1 MLLKSLELQG
11 FKSFPDKTKI
21 EFGKG
26 LTAVVGPNGSGKSN
40 LSDAMRWVMGEQSTK
55 TLRGSKMED
64 VIFTGTQQRKSQGFA
79 QVSLTIDNSDRSL
92 AVDSDEVII
101 TRRLNR
107 SGDSEYKIN
116 HTAVRLKDINE
127 LLMDTGLGRDG
138 YALVGQGRIAE
149 IVQSKSDQRREIFEE
164 AAGISKFRYR
174 KNEAVHKLEASEENL
189 LRLQDILSELQQRV
203 EPLKKQSEKA
213 KAFLQLSGEK
223 RQLEVALWNLS
234 LDQFAQKL
242 KEQDDRI
249 LACQVEHEDLQQNS
263 QALEEKINQ
272 SYEQMQHC
280 LSRAEDCRREK
291 EDLEQQNSALLSE
304 EAVGKNNLEHF
315 DQEAA
320 RLTGQLEDFR
330 QNHLQTG
337 RLLQERQKQ
346 MDSLKGALEETRSK
360 LDAARQK
367 LAQLAEQDE
376 GADQQSA
383 RLSARINELLLLENE
398 DKLTV
403 LQLTG
408 QTEEDANTYE
418 NNQLMLSQ
426 MKENAQGTRREL
438 DQAEELAKLLVQRM
452 DTLENQKAG
461 YRFKLE
467 GRQKKLEQQQAM
479 AEELLGQAGQMNQK
493 AKLLRDLEEN
503 LEGFAQSVKAVMKQA
518 RIGRLSGIHG
528 TVARLLEVPEEYAL
542 AIETALGGSMQN
554 IVVADETAA
563 KSAIRFLKQQN
574 AGRATFLP
582 LTSVKGRELS
592 GFDLEEQEGY
602 IDLASHLVK
611 TKPQYQ
617 GIVDSLLGRIVVAE
631 DLDAAALMG
640 KRFGYRFKI
649 VTLDGQ
655 VVNAGGSFSGGS
667 KSRSA
672 GLLSRAGEIAQL
684 TRQAEALTQ
693 KAREQ
698 SQNSKKLEQEVNTL
712 KAQLSALDSE
722 QITVKED
729 QIRCEG
735 EQKRLEALQAEY
747 SRRVEE
753 MEQELEGFLE
763 KLQEKNQK
771 IAALRRRQDETQREL
786 EQSQKTL
793 ESLRGRGDL
802 LRKQRQEV
810 NDSIQQLQLEQLA
823 QQKDVDSLSETI
835 EQLLGQSRES
845 EQLQAQL
852 TQQIQQ
858 VRRQQ
863 AQQHKEIESCA
874 QKREENRLLQEKL
887 EEQVKIILQQ
897 RTQLEQQATKLR
909 EEERSLSR
917 SREEVSRRL
926 AQLEERRQT
935 LQKEYDEVIR
945 KLWDEYELTRSQARQ
960 EAEDL
965 EDPAKARTRLAAVK
979 GEIRSLGSVNLS
991 AIEEYQ
997 EVSQRY
1003 EFMSAQLKDVEQSR
1017 KELEDLIGQLT
1028 RKMEELFSQSFE
1040 EINRHFQKIFV
1051 DLFGG
1056 GHGELKLTDPED
1068 LLGSGIEIIVQ
1079 PPGKVIRHLSALSG
1093 GEQSFVAI
1101 AIYFAIL
1108 KVRPAPFCILDEIE
1122 AALDDVN
1129 VTRYAEYLRL
1139 MSDKTQFIAITH
1151 RRGTMEEADVLYG
1164 VTMQEKGVSKLLKL
1178 DVSEVAGQSET
1189 AS

>member
-107 SGDSEYKIN
+107 NGDSEYKIN
-116 HTAVRLKDINE
+116 HASVRLKDINE

-149 IVQSKSDQRREIFEE
+149 IIQSKSDQRREIFEE

-189 LRLQDILSELQQRV
+189 LRLQDILSELEQRV

-213 KAFLQLSGEK
+213 KAFLQLSQEK

-234 LDQFAQKL
+234 LDQTSQKL
-242 KEQDDRI
+242 KEQEDKI
-249 LACQVEHEDLQQNS
+249 LACQVEHEDLQQSS

-272 SYEQMQHC
+272 SYEEMQRC
-280 LSRAEDCRREK
+280 LSRAEDCRQEK
-291 EDLEQQNSALLSE
+291 EELEQQNSALLSQ

-315 DQEAA
+315 DQETA
-320 RLTGQLEDFR
+320 RLSQQLEDFKR
-330 QNHLQTG
+330 NQQQTG
-337 RLLQERQKQ
+337 RLLQERQRQ
-346 MDSLKGALEETRSK
+346 RESLEAALEETNAK
-360 LDAARQK
+360 LEAARG
-367 LAQLAEQDE
+367 QLAELAKQDQ

-383 RLSARINELLLLENE
+383 QLSKRINELLLLENE

-403 LQLTG
+403 IQLTG
-408 QTEEDANTYE
+408 QTEEDANSYQ
-418 NNQLMLSQ
+418 NNQIMLSQ
-426 MKENAQGTRREL
+426 MKDNAQGTQREL
-438 DQAEELAKLLVQRM
+438 KQAQELAQLLTQRM
-452 DTLENQKAG
+452 ETLENQKAG

-467 GRQKKLEQQQAM
+467 GRQKKLEQEQAQ
-479 AEELLGQAGQMNQK
+479 AEELRTQAGQLRQK
-493 AKLLRDLEEN
+493 AKLLRDLEDN
-503 LEGFAQSVKAVMKQA
+503 LEGFAYSVKAVMKQSKN
-518 RIGRLSGIHG
+518 GRLEGIHG
-528 TVARLLEVPEEYAL
+528 TVARLLQVPEEYAL
-542 AIETALGGSMQN
+542 AIETALGGSMQH
-554 IVVADETAA
+554 IVVENENAA

-582 LTSVKGRELS
+582 LTSVKGRELT
-592 GFDLEEQEGY
+592 GYDLTEQEGY
-602 IDLASHLVK
+602 VDLASHLVK
-611 TKPQYQ
+611 ADAQYQ

-631 DLDAAALMG
+631 DLDCAAAMG
-640 KRFGYRFKI
+640 RQFGYRFKI

-672 GLLSRAGEIAQL
+672 GLLSRAGEITQL
-684 TRQAEALTQ
+684 QQQAEALAQ
-693 KAREQ
+693 RSQQQ
-698 SQNSKKLEQEVNTL
+698 SQDTKKLEQEVNTL
-712 KAQLSALDSE
+712 KAQLGALESE

-729 QIRCEG
+729 RIRCEG
-735 EQKRLEALQAEY
+735 EQKRLEALEAEY
-747 SRRVEE
+747 SRRVQE
-753 MEQELEGFLE
+753 MEQELEGFLQR
-763 KLQEKNQK
+763 LQEKNQK
-771 IAALRRRQDETQREL
+771 IANLRRRQGETQREL
-786 EQSQKTL
+786 EQAQQTL
-793 ESLRGRGDL
+793 QSLRGQGDL
-802 LRKQRQEV
+802 LRKQREEV
-810 NDSIQQLQLEQLA
+810 NASIQQLQLSQLA
-823 QQKDVDSLSETI
+823 QQKDVDSLLETM
-835 EQLLGQSRES
+835 EQLMGQSRES
-845 EQLQAQL
+845 EQLQQQL
-852 TQQIQQ
+852 ARQIQQLGQQRTQQQQQIQQ
-858 VRRQQ
+858 
-863 AQQHKEIESCA
+863 CA
-874 QKREENRLLQEKL
+874 KQRETNRLTQQKL
-887 EEQVKIILQQ
+887 EEQVQRILQQ
-897 RTQLEQQATKLR
+897 RTQLEQAATGLR
-909 EEERSLSR
+909 EEEKQYSR
-917 SREEVSRRL
+917 RREEVSRRL
-926 AQLEERRQT
+926 AQLEERRDT

-945 KLWDEYELTRSQARQ
+945 KLWEEYELTRSQARQ
-960 EAEDL
+960 EAQQPD
-965 EDPAKARTRLAAVK
+965 DPAKAKTRLAAVK

-991 AIEEYQ
+991 AIEEYE

-1003 EFMSAQLKDVEQSR
+1003 EFMSRQLADVEQSR
-1017 KELEDLIGQLT
+1017 KELEDLIKQLT
-1028 RKMEELFSQSFE
+1028 RKMEELFAQSFE
-1040 EINRHFQKIFV
+1040 EINQNFQKIFV

-1129 VTRYAEYLRL
+1129 VARYAEYLRL

-1178 DVSEVAGQSET
+1178 DVSEVAGQSQT
-1189 AS
+1189 V

>member
-107 SGDSEYKIN
+107 NGDSEYKIN
-116 HTAVRLKDINE
+116 HASVRLKDINE

-149 IVQSKSDQRREIFEE
+149 IIQSKSDQRREIFEE

-189 LRLQDILSELQQRV
+189 LRLQDILSELEQRV

-213 KAFLQLSGEK
+213 KAFLQLSQEK
-223 RQLEVALWNLS
+223 RQLEVALWNLN
-234 LDQFAQKL
+234 LDQTSQKL
-242 KEQDDRI
+242 KEQEDKI
-249 LACQVEHEDLQQNS
+249 LACQVEHEDLQQSS

-272 SYEQMQHC
+272 SYEEMQRC
-280 LSRAEDCRREK
+280 LSRAEDCRQEK
-291 EDLEQQNSALLSE
+291 EELEQQNSALLSQ

-315 DQEAA
+315 DQETA
-320 RLTGQLEDFR
+320 RLSQQLEDFKR
-330 QNHLQTG
+330 NQQQTG
-337 RLLQERQKQ
+337 RLLQERQRQ
-346 MDSLKGALEETRSK
+346 RESLEAALEETNAK
-360 LDAARQK
+360 LEAARG
-367 LAQLAEQDE
+367 QLAELAKQDQ

-383 RLSARINELLLLENE
+383 QLSKRINELLLLENE

-403 LQLTG
+403 IQLTG
-408 QTEEDANTYE
+408 QTEEDANSYQ
-418 NNQLMLSQ
+418 NNQIMLSQ
-426 MKENAQGTRREL
+426 MKDNAQGTQREL
-438 DQAEELAKLLVQRM
+438 KQAQELAQLLNQRM
-452 DTLENQKAG
+452 ETLENQKAG

-467 GRQKKLEQQQAM
+467 GRQKKLEQEQAQ
-479 AEELLGQAGQMNQK
+479 AEELLTQAGQLRQK
-493 AKLLRDLEEN
+493 AKLLRDLEDN
-503 LEGFAQSVKAVMKQA
+503 LEGFAYSVKAVMKQSKN
-518 RIGRLSGIHG
+518 GRLEGIHG
-528 TVARLLEVPEEYAL
+528 TVARLLQVPEEYAL
-542 AIETALGGSMQN
+542 AIETALGGSMQH
-554 IVVADETAA
+554 IVVENENAA

-582 LTSVKGRELS
+582 LTSVKGRELT
-592 GFDLEEQEGY
+592 GYDLTDQEGY
-602 IDLASHLVK
+602 VDLASHLVK
-611 TKPQYQ
+611 ADAQYQ

-631 DLDAAALMG
+631 DLDCAAAMG
-640 KRFGYRFKI
+640 RQFGYRFKI

-672 GLLSRAGEIAQL
+672 GLLSRAGEITQL
-684 TRQAEALTQ
+684 QQQAEALAQ
-693 KAREQ
+693 RSQQQ
-698 SQNSKKLEQEVNTL
+698 SQDTKKLEQEVNTL
-712 KAQLSALDSE
+712 KAQLGALESE

-729 QIRCEG
+729 RIRCEG
-735 EQKRLEALQAEY
+735 EQKRLEALEAEY
-747 SRRVEE
+747 SRRVQE
-753 MEQELEGFLE
+753 MEQELEGFLQR
-763 KLQEKNQK
+763 LQEKNQK
-771 IAALRRRQDETQREL
+771 IANLRRRQGETQREL
-786 EQSQKTL
+786 EQAQQTL
-793 ESLRGRGDL
+793 QSLRGQGDL
-802 LRKQRQEV
+802 LRKQREEV
-810 NDSIQQLQLEQLA
+810 NASIQQLQLSQLA
-823 QQKDVDSLSETI
+823 QQKDVDSLLETM
-835 EQLLGQSRES
+835 EQLMGQSRES
-845 EQLQAQL
+845 EQLQQQL
-852 TQQIQQ
+852 ARQIQQLGQQRTQQQQQIQQ
-858 VRRQQ
+858 
-863 AQQHKEIESCA
+863 CA
-874 QKREENRLLQEKL
+874 KQRETNRLTQQKL
-887 EEQVKIILQQ
+887 EEQVQRILQQ
-897 RTQLEQQATKLR
+897 RTQLEQAATGLR
-909 EEERSLSR
+909 EEEKQYSR
-917 SREEVSRRL
+917 RREEVSRRL
-926 AQLEERRQT
+926 AQLEERRDT

-945 KLWDEYELTRSQARQ
+945 KLWEEYELTRSQARQ
-960 EAEDL
+960 EAQQPD
-965 EDPAKARTRLAAVK
+965 DPAKAKTRLAAVK

-991 AIEEYQ
+991 AIEEYE

-1003 EFMSAQLKDVEQSR
+1003 EFMSRQLADVEQSR
-1017 KELEDLIGQLT
+1017 KELEDLIKQLT
-1028 RKMEELFSQSFE
+1028 RKMEELFAQSFE
-1040 EINRHFQKIFV
+1040 EINQNFQKIFV

-1129 VTRYAEYLRL
+1129 VARYAEYLRL

-1178 DVSEVAGQSET
+1178 DVSEVAGQSQT
-1189 AS
+1189 A

>member
-107 SGDSEYKIN
+107 NGDSEYKIN
-116 HTAVRLKDINE
+116 HASVRLKDINE

-149 IVQSKSDQRREIFEE
+149 IIQSKSDQRREIFEE

-189 LRLQDILSELQQRV
+189 LRLQDILSELEQRV

-213 KAFLQLSGEK
+213 KAFLQLSQEK
-223 RQLEVALWNLS
+223 RQLEVALWNLN
-234 LDQFAQKL
+234 LDQTSQKL
-242 KEQDDRI
+242 KEQEDKI
-249 LACQVEHEDLQQNS
+249 LACQVEHEDLQQSS

-272 SYEQMQHC
+272 SYEEMQRC
-280 LSRAEDCRREK
+280 LSRAEDCRQEK
-291 EDLEQQNSALLSE
+291 EELEQQNSALLSQ

-315 DQEAA
+315 DQETA
-320 RLTGQLEDFR
+320 RLSQQLEDFKR
-330 QNHLQTG
+330 NQQQTG
-337 RLLQERQKQ
+337 RLLQERQRQ
-346 MDSLKGALEETRSK
+346 RENLEAALEETNAK
-360 LDAARQK
+360 LEAAQG
-367 LAQLAEQDE
+367 QLAELAKQDQ

-383 RLSARINELLLLENE
+383 QLSKRINELLLLENE

-403 LQLTG
+403 IQLTG
-408 QTEEDANTYE
+408 QTEEDANSYQ
-418 NNQLMLSQ
+418 NNQIMLSQ
-426 MKENAQGTRREL
+426 MKDNAQGTQREL
-438 DQAEELAKLLVQRM
+438 KQAQELAQLLTQRM
-452 DTLENQKAG
+452 ETLENQKSG

-467 GRQKKLEQQQAM
+467 GRQKKLEQEQAQ
-479 AEELLGQAGQMNQK
+479 AEELLTQAGQLRQK
-493 AKLLRDLEEN
+493 AKLLRDLEDN
-503 LEGFAQSVKAVMKQA
+503 LEGFAYSVKAVMKQSKN
-518 RIGRLSGIHG
+518 GRLEGIHG
-528 TVARLLEVPEEYAL
+528 TVARLLQVPEEYAL
-542 AIETALGGSMQN
+542 AIETALGGSMQH
-554 IVVADETAA
+554 IVVENENAA

-582 LTSVKGRELS
+582 LTSVKGRELT
-592 GFDLEEQEGY
+592 GYDLTDQEGY
-602 IDLASHLVK
+602 VDLASHLVK
-611 TKPQYQ
+611 ADAQYQ

-631 DLDAAALMG
+631 DLDCAAAMG
-640 KRFGYRFKI
+640 RQFGYRFKI

-672 GLLSRAGEIAQL
+672 GLLSRAGEITQL
-684 TRQAEALTQ
+684 QQQAEALTQ
-693 KAREQ
+693 RSQQQ
-698 SQNSKKLEQEVNTL
+698 SQDTKKLEQEVNTL
-712 KAQLSALDSE
+712 KAQLGALESE

-729 QIRCEG
+729 RIRCEG
-735 EQKRLEALQAEY
+735 EQKRLEALEAEY
-747 SRRVEE
+747 SRRVQE
-753 MEQELEGFLE
+753 MEQELEGFLQR
-763 KLQEKNQK
+763 LQEKNQK
-771 IAALRRRQDETQREL
+771 IANLRRRQGETQREL
-786 EQSQKTL
+786 EQAQQTL
-793 ESLRGRGDL
+793 QSLRGQGDL
-802 LRKQRQEV
+802 LRKQREEV
-810 NDSIQQLQLEQLA
+810 NASIQQLQLSQLA
-823 QQKDVDSLSETI
+823 QQKDVDSLLETM
-835 EQLLGQSRES
+835 EQLMGQSRES
-845 EQLQAQL
+845 EQLQQQL
-852 TQQIQQ
+852 ARQIQQLGQQRTQQQQQIQQ
-858 VRRQQ
+858 
-863 AQQHKEIESCA
+863 CA
-874 QKREENRLLQEKL
+874 KQRETNRLTQQKL
-887 EEQVKIILQQ
+887 EEQVQQILQQ
-897 RTQLEQQATKLR
+897 RTQLEQAATGLR
-909 EEERSLSR
+909 EEAKQYSR
-917 SREEVSRRL
+917 RREEVSRRL
-926 AQLEERRQT
+926 AQLEERRDT

-945 KLWDEYELTRSQARQ
+945 KLWEEYELTRSQARQ
-960 EAEDL
+960 EAQQPD
-965 EDPAKARTRLAAVK
+965 DPAKAKTRLAAVK

-991 AIEEYQ
+991 AIEEYE

-1003 EFMSAQLKDVEQSR
+1003 EFMSRQLADVEQSR
-1017 KELEDLIGQLT
+1017 KELEDLIKQLT
-1028 RKMEELFSQSFE
+1028 RKMEELFAQSFE
-1040 EINRHFQKIFV
+1040 EINQNFQKIFV

-1129 VTRYAEYLRL
+1129 VARYAEYLRL

-1178 DVSEVAGQSET
+1178 DVSEVAGQSQT
-1189 AS
+1189 A

>member
-107 SGDSEYKIN
+107 NGDSEYKIN
-116 HTAVRLKDINE
+116 HASVRLKDINE

-149 IVQSKSDQRREIFEE
+149 IIQSKSDQRREIFEE

-189 LRLQDILSELQQRV
+189 LRLQDILSELEQRV

-213 KAFLQLSGEK
+213 KAFLQLSQEK

-234 LDQFAQKL
+234 LDQTSQKL
-242 KEQDDRI
+242 KEQEDKI
-249 LACQVEHEDLQQNS
+249 LACQVEHEDLQQSS

-272 SYEQMQHC
+272 SYEEMQRC
-280 LSRAEDCRREK
+280 LSRAEDCRQEK
-291 EDLEQQNSALLSE
+291 EELEQQNSALLSQ

-315 DQEAA
+315 DQETA
-320 RLTGQLEDFR
+320 RLSQQLEDFKR
-330 QNHLQTG
+330 NQQQTG
-337 RLLQERQKQ
+337 RLLQERQRQ
-346 MDSLKGALEETRSK
+346 RENLEAALEETNAK
-360 LDAARQK
+360 LEAAQG
-367 LAQLAEQDE
+367 QLAELAKQDQ

-383 RLSARINELLLLENE
+383 QLSKRINELLLLENE

-403 LQLTG
+403 IQLTG
-408 QTEEDANTYE
+408 QTEEDANSYQ
-418 NNQLMLSQ
+418 NNQIMLSQ
-426 MKENAQGTRREL
+426 MKDNAQGTQREL
-438 DQAEELAKLLVQRM
+438 KQAQELAQLLNQRM
-452 DTLENQKAG
+452 ETLENQKAG

-467 GRQKKLEQQQAM
+467 GRQKKLEQEQAQ
-479 AEELLGQAGQMNQK
+479 AEELLTQAGQLRQK
-493 AKLLRDLEEN
+493 AKLLRDLEDN
-503 LEGFAQSVKAVMKQA
+503 LEGFAYSVKAVMKQSKN
-518 RIGRLSGIHG
+518 GRLEGIHG
-528 TVARLLEVPEEYAL
+528 TVARLLQVPEEYAL
-542 AIETALGGSMQN
+542 AIETALGGSMQH
-554 IVVADETAA
+554 IVVENENAA

-582 LTSVKGRELS
+582 LTSVKGRELT
-592 GFDLEEQEGY
+592 GYDLTDQEGY
-602 IDLASHLVK
+602 VDLASHLVK
-611 TKPQYQ
+611 ADAQYQ

-631 DLDAAALMG
+631 DLDCAAAMG
-640 KRFGYRFKI
+640 RQFGYRFKI

-672 GLLSRAGEIAQL
+672 GLLSRAGEITQL
-684 TRQAEALTQ
+684 QQQAEALAQ
-693 KAREQ
+693 RSQQQ
-698 SQNSKKLEQEVNTL
+698 SQDTKKLEQEVNTL
-712 KAQLSALDSE
+712 KAQLGALESE

-729 QIRCEG
+729 RIRCEG
-735 EQKRLEALQAEY
+735 EQKRLEALEAEY
-747 SRRVEE
+747 SRRVQE
-753 MEQELEGFLE
+753 MEQELEGFLQR
-763 KLQEKNQK
+763 LQEKNQK
-771 IAALRRRQDETQREL
+771 IANLRRRQGETQREL
-786 EQSQKTL
+786 EQAQQTL
-793 ESLRGRGDL
+793 QSLRGQGDL
-802 LRKQRQEV
+802 LRKQREEV
-810 NDSIQQLQLEQLA
+810 NASIQQLQLSQLA
-823 QQKDVDSLSETI
+823 QQKDVDSLLETM
-835 EQLLGQSRES
+835 EQLMGQSRES
-845 EQLQAQL
+845 EQLQQQL
-852 TQQIQQ
+852 ARQIQQLGQQRTQQQQQIQQ
-858 VRRQQ
+858 
-863 AQQHKEIESCA
+863 CA
-874 QKREENRLLQEKL
+874 KQRETNRLTQQKL
-887 EEQVKIILQQ
+887 EEQVQRILQQ
-897 RTQLEQQATKLR
+897 RTQLEQAATGLR
-909 EEERSLSR
+909 EEEKQYSR
-917 SREEVSRRL
+917 RREEVSRRL
-926 AQLEERRQT
+926 AQLEERRDT

-945 KLWDEYELTRSQARQ
+945 KLWEEYELTRSQARQ
-960 EAEDL
+960 EAQQPD
-965 EDPAKARTRLAAVK
+965 DPAKAKTRLAAVK

-991 AIEEYQ
+991 AIEEYE

-1003 EFMSAQLKDVEQSR
+1003 EFMSRQLADVEQSR
-1017 KELEDLIGQLT
+1017 KELEDLIKQLT
-1028 RKMEELFSQSFE
+1028 RKMEELFAQSFE
-1040 EINRHFQKIFV
+1040 EINQNFQKIFV

-1129 VTRYAEYLRL
+1129 VARYAEYLRL

-1178 DVSEVAGQSET
+1178 DVSEVAGQSQT
-1189 AS
+1189 A

>member
-107 SGDSEYKIN
+107 NGDSEYKIN
-116 HTAVRLKDINE
+116 HASVRLKDINE

-149 IVQSKSDQRREIFEE
+149 IIQSKSDQRREIFEE

-189 LRLQDILSELQQRV
+189 LRLQDILSELEQRV

-213 KAFLQLSGEK
+213 KAFLQLSQEK
-223 RQLEVALWNLS
+223 RQLEVALWNLN
-234 LDQFAQKL
+234 LDQTSQKL
-242 KEQDDRI
+242 KEQEDKI
-249 LACQVEHEDLQQNS
+249 LACQVEHEDLQQSS

-272 SYEQMQHC
+272 SYEEMQRC
-280 LSRAEDCRREK
+280 LSRAEDCRQEK
-291 EDLEQQNSALLSE
+291 EELEQQNSALLSQ

-315 DQEAA
+315 DQETA
-320 RLTGQLEDFR
+320 RLSQQLEDFKR
-330 QNHLQTG
+330 NQQQTG
-337 RLLQERQKQ
+337 RLLQERQRQ
-346 MDSLKGALEETRSK
+346 RENLEAALEETNAK
-360 LDAARQK
+360 LEAARG
-367 LAQLAEQDE
+367 QLAELAKQDQ

-383 RLSARINELLLLENE
+383 QLSKRINELLLLENE

-403 LQLTG
+403 IQLTG
-408 QTEEDANTYE
+408 QTEEDANSYQ
-418 NNQLMLSQ
+418 NNQIMLSQ
-426 MKENAQGTRREL
+426 MKDNAQGTQREL
-438 DQAEELAKLLVQRM
+438 KQAQELAQLLTQRM
-452 DTLENQKAG
+452 ETLENQKAG

-467 GRQKKLEQQQAM
+467 GRQKKLEQEQAQ
-479 AEELLGQAGQMNQK
+479 AEELLTQAGQLRQK
-493 AKLLRDLEEN
+493 AKLLRDLEDN
-503 LEGFAQSVKAVMKQA
+503 LEGFAYSVKAVMKQSKN
-518 RIGRLSGIHG
+518 GRLEGIHG
-528 TVARLLEVPEEYAL
+528 TVARLLQVPEEYAL
-542 AIETALGGSMQN
+542 AIETALGGSMQH
-554 IVVADETAA
+554 IVVENENAA

-582 LTSVKGRELS
+582 MTSVKGRELT
-592 GFDLEEQEGY
+592 GYDLTDQEGY
-602 IDLASHLVK
+602 VDLASHLVK
-611 TKPQYQ
+611 ADAQYQ

-631 DLDAAALMG
+631 DLDCAAAMG
-640 KRFGYRFKI
+640 RQFGYRFKI

-672 GLLSRAGEIAQL
+672 GLLSRAGEITQL
-684 TRQAEALTQ
+684 QQQAEALTQ
-693 KAREQ
+693 RSQQQ
-698 SQNSKKLEQEVNTL
+698 SQDTKKLEQEVNTL
-712 KAQLSALDSE
+712 KAQLGALESE

-729 QIRCEG
+729 RIRCEG
-735 EQKRLEALQAEY
+735 EQKRLEALEAEY
-747 SRRVEE
+747 SRRVQE
-753 MEQELEGFLE
+753 MEQELEGFLQR
-763 KLQEKNQK
+763 LQEKNQK
-771 IAALRRRQDETQREL
+771 IANLRRRQGETQREL
-786 EQSQKTL
+786 EQAQQTL
-793 ESLRGRGDL
+793 QSLRGQGDL
-802 LRKQRQEV
+802 LRKQREEV
-810 NDSIQQLQLEQLA
+810 NASIQQLQLSQLA
-823 QQKDVDSLSETI
+823 QQKDVDSLLETM
-835 EQLLGQSRES
+835 EQLMGQSRES
-845 EQLQAQL
+845 EQLQQQL
-852 TQQIQQ
+852 ARQIQQLGQQRTQQQQQIQQ
-858 VRRQQ
+858 CVRQ
-863 AQQHKEIESCA
+863 
-874 QKREENRLLQEKL
+874 RETNRLTQQKL
-887 EEQVKIILQQ
+887 EEQVQRILQQ
-897 RTQLEQQATKLR
+897 RTQLEQAATGLR
-909 EEERSLSR
+909 EEEKQYSR
-917 SREEVSRRL
+917 RREEVSRRL
-926 AQLEERRQT
+926 AQLEERRDT

-945 KLWDEYELTRSQARQ
+945 KLWEEYELTRSQARQ
-960 EAEDL
+960 EAQQPD
-965 EDPAKARTRLAAVK
+965 DPAKAKTRLAAVK

-991 AIEEYQ
+991 AIEEYE

-1003 EFMSAQLKDVEQSR
+1003 EFMSRQLADVEQSR
-1017 KELEDLIGQLT
+1017 KELEDLIKQLT
-1028 RKMEELFSQSFE
+1028 RKMEELFAQSFE
-1040 EINRHFQKIFV
+1040 EINQNFQKIFV

-1129 VTRYAEYLRL
+1129 VARYAEYLRL

-1178 DVSEVAGQSET
+1178 DVSEVAGQSQT
-1189 AS
+1189 A

>member
-107 SGDSEYKIN
+107 NGDSEYKIN
-116 HTAVRLKDINE
+116 HASVRLKDINE

-149 IVQSKSDQRREIFEE
+149 IIQSKSDQRREIFEE

-189 LRLQDILSELQQRV
+189 LRLQDILSELEQRV

-213 KAFLQLSGEK
+213 KAFLQLSQEK

-234 LDQFAQKL
+234 LDQTSQKL
-242 KEQDDRI
+242 KEQEDKI
-249 LACQVEHEDLQQNS
+249 LACQVEHEDLQQSS

-272 SYEQMQHC
+272 SYEEMQRC
-280 LSRAEDCRREK
+280 LSRAEDCRQEK
-291 EDLEQQNSALLSE
+291 EELEQQNSALLSQ

-315 DQEAA
+315 DQETA
-320 RLTGQLEDFR
+320 RLSQQLEDFKR
-330 QNHLQTG
+330 NQQQTG
-337 RLLQERQKQ
+337 RLLQERQRQ
-346 MDSLKGALEETRSK
+346 RESLEAALEETNAK
-360 LDAARQK
+360 LEAARG
-367 LAQLAEQDE
+367 QLAELAKQDQ

-383 RLSARINELLLLENE
+383 QLSKRINELLLLENE

-403 LQLTG
+403 IQLTG
-408 QTEEDANTYE
+408 QTEEDANSYQ
-418 NNQLMLSQ
+418 NNQIMLSQ
-426 MKENAQGTRREL
+426 MKDNAQGTQREL
-438 DQAEELAKLLVQRM
+438 KQAQELAQLLTQRM
-452 DTLENQKAG
+452 ETLENQKAG

-467 GRQKKLEQQQAM
+467 GRQKKLEQEQAQ
-479 AEELLGQAGQMNQK
+479 AEELLRRAGQLRQK
-493 AKLLRDLEEN
+493 AKLLRDLEDN
-503 LEGFAQSVKAVMKQA
+503 LEGFAYSVKAVMKQSKN
-518 RIGRLSGIHG
+518 GRLEGIHG
-528 TVARLLEVPEEYAL
+528 TVARLLQVPEEYAL
-542 AIETALGGSMQN
+542 AIETALGGSMQH
-554 IVVADETAA
+554 IVVENENAA

-582 LTSVKGRELS
+582 LTSVKGRELT
-592 GFDLEEQEGY
+592 GYDLTDQEGY
-602 IDLASHLVK
+602 VDLASHLVK
-611 TKPQYQ
+611 ADPRYQ

-631 DLDAAALMG
+631 DLDCAAAMG
-640 KRFGYRFKI
+640 RQFGYRFKI

-672 GLLSRAGEIAQL
+672 GLLSRAGEITQL
-684 TRQAEALTQ
+684 QQQAEALTQ
-693 KAREQ
+693 RSQQQ
-698 SQNSKKLEQEVNTL
+698 SQDTKKLEQEVNTL
-712 KAQLSALDSE
+712 KAQLGALESE

-729 QIRCEG
+729 RIRCEG
-735 EQKRLEALQAEY
+735 EQKRLEALEAEY
-747 SRRVEE
+747 SRRVQE
-753 MEQELEGFLE
+753 MEQELEGFLQR
-763 KLQEKNQK
+763 LQEKNQK
-771 IAALRRRQDETQREL
+771 IANLRRRQGETQREL
-786 EQSQKTL
+786 EQAQQTL
-793 ESLRGRGDL
+793 QSLRGQGDL
-802 LRKQRQEV
+802 LRKQREEV
-810 NDSIQQLQLEQLA
+810 NASIQQLQLSQLA
-823 QQKDVDSLSETI
+823 QQKDVDSLLETM
-835 EQLLGQSRES
+835 EQLMGQSRES
-845 EQLQAQL
+845 EQLQQQL
-852 TQQIQQ
+852 ARQIQQLGQQRTQQQQQIQQ
-858 VRRQQ
+858 
-863 AQQHKEIESCA
+863 CA
-874 QKREENRLLQEKL
+874 KQRETNRLTQQKL
-887 EEQVKIILQQ
+887 EAQVQRILQQ
-897 RTQLEQQATKLR
+897 RTQLEQAATGLR
-909 EEERSLSR
+909 EEEKQYSR
-917 SREEVSRRL
+917 RREEVSRRL
-926 AQLEERRQT
+926 AQLEERRDT

-945 KLWDEYELTRSQARQ
+945 KLWEEYELTRSQARQ
-960 EAEDL
+960 EAQQPD
-965 EDPAKARTRLAAVK
+965 DPAKAKTRLAAVK

-991 AIEEYQ
+991 AIEEYE

-1003 EFMSAQLKDVEQSR
+1003 EFMSRQLADVEQSR
-1017 KELEDLIGQLT
+1017 KELEDLIKQLT
-1028 RKMEELFSQSFE
+1028 RKMEELFAQSFE
-1040 EINRHFQKIFV
+1040 EINQNFQKIFV

-1129 VTRYAEYLRL
+1129 VARYAEYLRL

-1178 DVSEVAGQSET
+1178 DVSEVAGQSQT
-1189 AS
+1189 A

>member
-107 SGDSEYKIN
+107 NGDSEYKIN
-116 HTAVRLKDINE
+116 HASVRLKDINE

-149 IVQSKSDQRREIFEE
+149 IIQSKSDQRREIFEE

-189 LRLQDILSELQQRV
+189 LRLQDILSELEQRV

-213 KAFLQLSGEK
+213 KAFLQLSQEK

-234 LDQFAQKL
+234 LDQTSQKL
-242 KEQDDRI
+242 KEQEDKI
-249 LACQVEHEDLQQNS
+249 LACQVEHEDLQQSS

-272 SYEQMQHC
+272 SYEEMQRC
-280 LSRAEDCRREK
+280 LSRAEDCRQEK
-291 EDLEQQNSALLSE
+291 EELEQQNSALLSQ
-304 EAVGKNNLEHF
+304 EAVGNNNLEHF
-315 DQEAA
+315 DQETA
-320 RLTGQLEDFR
+320 RLSQQLEDFKR
-330 QNHLQTG
+330 NQQQTG
-337 RLLQERQKQ
+337 RLLQERQRQ
-346 MDSLKGALEETRSK
+346 RESLEAALEETNAK
-360 LDAARQK
+360 LEAARG
-367 LAQLAEQDE
+367 QLAELAKQDQ

-383 RLSARINELLLLENE
+383 QLSKRINELLLLENE

-403 LQLTG
+403 IQLTG
-408 QTEEDANTYE
+408 QTEEDANSYQ
-418 NNQLMLSQ
+418 NNQIMLSQ
-426 MKENAQGTRREL
+426 MKDNAQGTQREL
-438 DQAEELAKLLVQRM
+438 KQAQELAQLLTQRM
-452 DTLENQKAG
+452 ETLENQKAG

-467 GRQKKLEQQQAM
+467 GRQKKLEQEQAQ
-479 AEELLGQAGQMNQK
+479 AEELLRQAGQLRQK
-493 AKLLRDLEEN
+493 AKLLRDLEDN
-503 LEGFAQSVKAVMKQA
+503 LEGFAYSVKAVMKQSKN
-518 RIGRLSGIHG
+518 GRLEGIHG

-542 AIETALGGSMQN
+542 AIETALGGSMQH
-554 IVVADETAA
+554 IVVENENAA

-582 LTSVKGRELS
+582 LTSVKGRELT
-592 GFDLEEQEGY
+592 GYDLTDQEGY
-602 IDLASHLVK
+602 VDLASHLVK
-611 TKPQYQ
+611 ADAQYQ

-631 DLDAAALMG
+631 DLDCAAAMG
-640 KRFGYRFKI
+640 RQFGYRFKI

-672 GLLSRAGEIAQL
+672 GLLSRAGEITQLQQQAQ
-684 TRQAEALTQ
+684 ALTQ
-693 KAREQ
+693 RSQQQ
-698 SQNSKKLEQEVNTL
+698 SQDTKKLEQEVNTL
-712 KAQLSALDSE
+712 KAQLGALESE

-729 QIRCEG
+729 RIRCEG
-735 EQKRLEALQAEY
+735 EQKRLEALEAEY
-747 SRRVEE
+747 SRRVQE
-753 MEQELEGFLE
+753 MEQELEGFLQR
-763 KLQEKNQK
+763 LQEKNQK
-771 IAALRRRQDETQREL
+771 IANLRRRQGETQREL
-786 EQSQKTL
+786 EQAQQTL
-793 ESLRGRGDL
+793 QSLRGQGDL
-802 LRKQRQEV
+802 LRKQREEV
-810 NDSIQQLQLEQLA
+810 NASIQQLQLSQLA
-823 QQKDVDSLSETI
+823 QQKDVDSLLETM
-835 EQLLGQSRES
+835 EQLMGQSRES
-845 EQLQAQL
+845 EQLQQQL
-852 TQQIQQ
+852 ARQIQQLGQQRTQQQQQIQQ
-858 VRRQQ
+858 
-863 AQQHKEIESCA
+863 CA
-874 QKREENRLLQEKL
+874 KQRETNRLTQQKL
-887 EEQVKIILQQ
+887 EEQVQRILQQ
-897 RTQLEQQATKLR
+897 RTQLEQAATGLR
-909 EEERSLSR
+909 EEEKQYSR
-917 SREEVSRRL
+917 RREEVSRRL
-926 AQLEERRQT
+926 AQLEERRDT

-945 KLWDEYELTRSQARQ
+945 KLWEEYELTRSQARQ
-960 EAEDL
+960 EAQQPD
-965 EDPAKARTRLAAVK
+965 DPAKAKTRLAAVK

-991 AIEEYQ
+991 AIEEYE

-1003 EFMSAQLKDVEQSR
+1003 EFMSRQLADVEQSR
-1017 KELEDLIGQLT
+1017 KELEDLIKQLT
-1028 RKMEELFSQSFE
+1028 RKMEELFAQSFE
-1040 EINRHFQKIFV
+1040 EINQNFQKIFV

-1129 VTRYAEYLRL
+1129 VARYAEYLRL

-1178 DVSEVAGQSET
+1178 DVSEVAGQSQT
-1189 AS
+1189 A

>member
-107 SGDSEYKIN
+107 NGDSEYKIN
-116 HTAVRLKDINE
+116 HASVRLKDINE

-149 IVQSKSDQRREIFEE
+149 IIQSKSDQRREIFEE

-189 LRLQDILSELQQRV
+189 LRLQDILSELEQRV

-213 KAFLQLSGEK
+213 KAFLQLSQEK
-223 RQLEVALWNLS
+223 RQLEVALWNLN
-234 LDQFAQKL
+234 LDQTSQKL
-242 KEQDDRI
+242 KEQEDKI
-249 LACQVEHEDLQQNS
+249 LACQVEHEDLQQSS

-272 SYEQMQHC
+272 SYEEMQRC
-280 LSRAEDCRREK
+280 LSRAEDCRQEK
-291 EDLEQQNSALLSE
+291 EELEQQNSALLSQ

-315 DQEAA
+315 DQETA
-320 RLTGQLEDFR
+320 RLSQQLEDFKR
-330 QNHLQTG
+330 NQQQTG
-337 RLLQERQKQ
+337 RLLQERQRQ
-346 MDSLKGALEETRSK
+346 RENLEAALEETNAK
-360 LDAARQK
+360 LEAAQG
-367 LAQLAEQDE
+367 QLAELAKQDQ

-383 RLSARINELLLLENE
+383 QLSKRINELLLLENE

-403 LQLTG
+403 IQLTG
-408 QTEEDANTYE
+408 QTEEDANSYQ
-418 NNQLMLSQ
+418 NNQIMLSQ
-426 MKENAQGTRREL
+426 MKDNAQGTQREL
-438 DQAEELAKLLVQRM
+438 KQAQELAQLLNQRM
-452 DTLENQKAG
+452 ETLENQKAG
-461 YRFKLE
+461 YRYKLE
-467 GRQKKLEQQQAM
+467 GRQKKLEQEQAQ
-479 AEELLGQAGQMNQK
+479 AEELLRQAGQLRQK
-493 AKLLRDLEEN
+493 AKLLRDLEDN
-503 LEGFAQSVKAVMKQA
+503 LEGFAYSVKAVMKQSKN
-518 RIGRLSGIHG
+518 GRLEGIHG
-528 TVARLLEVPEEYAL
+528 TVARLLQVPEEYAL
-542 AIETALGGSMQN
+542 AIETALGGSMQH
-554 IVVADETAA
+554 IVVENENAA

-582 LTSVKGRELS
+582 LTSVKGRELT
-592 GFDLEEQEGY
+592 GYDLTDQEGY
-602 IDLASHLVK
+602 VDLASHLVK
-611 TKPQYQ
+611 ADAQYQ

-631 DLDAAALMG
+631 DLDCAAAMG
-640 KRFGYRFKI
+640 RQFGYRFKI

-672 GLLSRAGEIAQL
+672 GLLSRAGEITQL
-684 TRQAEALTQ
+684 QQQAEALAQ
-693 KAREQ
+693 RSKQQ
-698 SQNSKKLEQEVNTL
+698 SQDTKKLEQEVNTL
-712 KAQLSALDSE
+712 KAQLGALESE
-722 QITVKED
+722 QITMKED
-729 QIRCEG
+729 RIRCEG
-735 EQKRLEALQAEY
+735 EQKRLEALEAEY
-747 SRRVEE
+747 SRRVQE
-753 MEQELEGFLE
+753 MEQELEGFLQR
-763 KLQEKNQK
+763 LQEKNQK
-771 IAALRRRQDETQREL
+771 IANLRRRQGETQREL
-786 EQSQKTL
+786 EQAQQTL
-793 ESLRGRGDL
+793 QSLRGQGDL
-802 LRKQRQEV
+802 LRKQREEV
-810 NDSIQQLQLEQLA
+810 NASIQQLQLSQLA
-823 QQKDVDSLSETI
+823 QQKDVDSLLETM
-835 EQLLGQSRES
+835 EQLMGQSRES
-845 EQLQAQL
+845 EQLQQQL
-852 TQQIQQ
+852 ARQIQQLGQQRTQQQQQIQQ
-858 VRRQQ
+858 
-863 AQQHKEIESCA
+863 CA
-874 QKREENRLLQEKL
+874 KQRETNRLTQQKL
-887 EEQVKIILQQ
+887 EEQVQRILQQ
-897 RTQLEQQATKLR
+897 RTQLEQAATGLR
-909 EEERSLSR
+909 EEEKQYSR
-917 SREEVSRRL
+917 RREEVSRRL
-926 AQLEERRQT
+926 AQLEERRDT

-945 KLWDEYELTRSQARQ
+945 KLWEEYELTRSQARQ
-960 EAEDL
+960 EAQQPD
-965 EDPAKARTRLAAVK
+965 DPAKAKTRLAAVK

-991 AIEEYQ
+991 AIEEYE

-1003 EFMSAQLKDVEQSR
+1003 EFMSRQLADVEQSR
-1017 KELEDLIGQLT
+1017 KELEDLIKQLT
-1028 RKMEELFSQSFE
+1028 RKMEELFAQSFE
-1040 EINRHFQKIFV
+1040 EINQNFQKIFV

-1129 VTRYAEYLRL
+1129 VARYAEYLRL

-1178 DVSEVAGQSET
+1178 DVSEVAGQSQT
-1189 AS
+1189 A

>member
-107 SGDSEYKIN
+107 NGDSEYKIN
-116 HTAVRLKDINE
+116 HASVRLKDINE

-149 IVQSKSDQRREIFEE
+149 IIQSKSDQRREIFEE

-189 LRLQDILSELQQRV
+189 LRLQDILSELEQRV

-213 KAFLQLSGEK
+213 KAFLQLSQEK
-223 RQLEVALWNLS
+223 RQLEVALWNLN
-234 LDQFAQKL
+234 LDQTSQKL
-242 KEQDDRI
+242 KEQEDKI
-249 LACQVEHEDLQQNS
+249 LACQVEHEDLQQSS

-272 SYEQMQHC
+272 SYEEMQRC
-280 LSRAEDCRREK
+280 LSRAEDCRQEK
-291 EDLEQQNSALLSE
+291 EELEQQNSALLSQ

-315 DQEAA
+315 DQETA
-320 RLTGQLEDFR
+320 RLSQQLEDFKR
-330 QNHLQTG
+330 NQQQTG
-337 RLLQERQKQ
+337 RLLQERQRQ
-346 MDSLKGALEETRSK
+346 RESLEAALEETNAK
-360 LDAARQK
+360 LEAAQG
-367 LAQLAEQDE
+367 QLAELAKQDQ

-383 RLSARINELLLLENE
+383 QLSKRINELLLLENE

-403 LQLTG
+403 IQLTG
-408 QTEEDANTYE
+408 QTEEDANSYQ
-418 NNQLMLSQ
+418 NNQIMLSQ
-426 MKENAQGTRREL
+426 MKDNAQGTQREL
-438 DQAEELAKLLVQRM
+438 KQAQELAQLLTQRM
-452 DTLENQKAG
+452 ETLENQKAG
-461 YRFKLE
+461 YRYKLE
-467 GRQKKLEQQQAM
+467 GRQKKLEQEQAQ
-479 AEELLGQAGQMNQK
+479 AEELLTQAGQLRQK
-493 AKLLRDLEEN
+493 AKLLRDLEDN
-503 LEGFAQSVKAVMKQA
+503 LEGFAYSVKAVMKQSKN
-518 RIGRLSGIHG
+518 GRLEGIHG
-528 TVARLLEVPEEYAL
+528 TVARLLQVPEEYAL
-542 AIETALGGSMQN
+542 AIETALGGSMQH
-554 IVVADETAA
+554 IVVENENAA

-582 LTSVKGRELS
+582 LTSVKGRELT
-592 GFDLEEQEGY
+592 GYDLTDQEGY
-602 IDLASHLVK
+602 VDLASHLVK
-611 TKPQYQ
+611 ADAQYQ

-631 DLDAAALMG
+631 DLDCAAAMG
-640 KRFGYRFKI
+640 RQFGYRFKI

-672 GLLSRAGEIAQL
+672 GLLSRAGEITQL
-684 TRQAEALTQ
+684 QQQAEALTRRSQ
-693 KAREQ
+693 QQ
-698 SQNSKKLEQEVNTL
+698 SQDTKKLEQEVNTL
-712 KAQLSALDSE
+712 KAQLGALESE

-729 QIRCEG
+729 RIRCEG
-735 EQKRLEALQAEY
+735 EQKRLEALEAEY
-747 SRRVEE
+747 SRRVQE
-753 MEQELEGFLE
+753 MEQELEGFLQR
-763 KLQEKNQK
+763 LQEKNQK
-771 IAALRRRQDETQREL
+771 IANLRRRQGETQREL
-786 EQSQKTL
+786 EQAQQTL
-793 ESLRGRGDL
+793 QSLRGQGDL
-802 LRKQRQEV
+802 LRKQREEV
-810 NDSIQQLQLEQLA
+810 NASIQQLQLSQLA
-823 QQKDVDSLSETI
+823 QQKDVDSLLETM
-835 EQLLGQSRES
+835 EQLMGQSRES
-845 EQLQAQL
+845 EQLQQQL
-852 TQQIQQ
+852 ARQIQQLGQQRTQQQQQIQQ
-858 VRRQQ
+858 
-863 AQQHKEIESCA
+863 CA
-874 QKREENRLLQEKL
+874 KQRETNRLTQQKL
-887 EEQVKIILQQ
+887 EEQVQRILQQ
-897 RTQLEQQATKLR
+897 RTQLEQAATGLR
-909 EEERSLSR
+909 EEEKQYSR
-917 SREEVSRRL
+917 RREEVSRRL
-926 AQLEERRQT
+926 AQLEERRDT

-945 KLWDEYELTRSQARQ
+945 KLWEEYELTRSQARQ
-960 EAEDL
+960 EAQQPD
-965 EDPAKARTRLAAVK
+965 DPAKAKTRLAAVK

-991 AIEEYQ
+991 AIEEYE

-1003 EFMSAQLKDVEQSR
+1003 EFMSRQLADVEQSR
-1017 KELEDLIGQLT
+1017 KELEDLIKQLT
-1028 RKMEELFSQSFE
+1028 RKMEELFAQSFE
-1040 EINRHFQKIFV
+1040 EINQNFQKIFV

-1129 VTRYAEYLRL
+1129 VARYAEYLRL

-1178 DVSEVAGQSET
+1178 DVSEVAGQSQT
-1189 AS
+1189 A

>member
-107 SGDSEYKIN
+107 NGDSEYKIN
-116 HTAVRLKDINE
+116 HASVRLKDINE

-149 IVQSKSDQRREIFEE
+149 IIQSKSDQRREIFEE

-189 LRLQDILSELQQRV
+189 LRLQDILSELEQRV

-213 KAFLQLSGEK
+213 KAFLQLSQEK

-234 LDQFAQKL
+234 LDQTSQKL
-242 KEQDDRI
+242 KEQEDKI
-249 LACQVEHEDLQQNS
+249 LACQVEHEDLQQSS

-272 SYEQMQHC
+272 SYEEMQRC
-280 LSRAEDCRREK
+280 LSRAEDCRQEK
-291 EDLEQQNSALLSE
+291 EELEQQNSALLSQ

-315 DQEAA
+315 DQETA
-320 RLTGQLEDFR
+320 RLSQQLEDFKR
-330 QNHLQTG
+330 NQQQTG
-337 RLLQERQKQ
+337 RLLQERQRQ
-346 MDSLKGALEETRSK
+346 RENLEAALEETNAK
-360 LDAARQK
+360 LEAARG
-367 LAQLAEQDE
+367 QLAELAKQDQ

-383 RLSARINELLLLENE
+383 QLSKRINELLLLENE

-403 LQLTG
+403 IQLTG
-408 QTEEDANTYE
+408 QTEEDANSYQ
-418 NNQLMLSQ
+418 NNQIMLSQ
-426 MKENAQGTRREL
+426 MKDNAQGTQREL
-438 DQAEELAKLLVQRM
+438 KQAQELAQLLTQRM
-452 DTLENQKAG
+452 ETLENQKAG

-467 GRQKKLEQQQAM
+467 GRQKKLEQEQAQ
-479 AEELLGQAGQMNQK
+479 AEELLRQAGQLRQK
-493 AKLLRDLEEN
+493 AKLLRDLEDN
-503 LEGFAQSVKAVMKQA
+503 LEGFAYSVKAVMKQSKN
-518 RIGRLSGIHG
+518 GRLEGIHG
-528 TVARLLEVPEEYAL
+528 TVARLLQVPEEYAL
-542 AIETALGGSMQN
+542 AIETALGGSMQH
-554 IVVADETAA
+554 IVVENENAA

-582 LTSVKGRELS
+582 LTSVKGRELT
-592 GFDLEEQEGY
+592 GYDLTDQEGY
-602 IDLASHLVK
+602 VDLASHLVK
-611 TKPQYQ
+611 ADAQYQ

-631 DLDAAALMG
+631 DLDCAAAMG
-640 KRFGYRFKI
+640 RQFGYRFKI

-672 GLLSRAGEIAQL
+672 GLLSRAGEITQL
-684 TRQAEALTQ
+684 QQQAEALTQ
-693 KAREQ
+693 RSQQQ
-698 SQNSKKLEQEVNTL
+698 SQDTKKLEQEVNTL
-712 KAQLSALDSE
+712 KAQLGALESE

-729 QIRCEG
+729 RIRCEG
-735 EQKRLEALQAEY
+735 EQKRLEALEAEY
-747 SRRVEE
+747 SRRVQE
-753 MEQELEGFLE
+753 MEQELEGFLQR
-763 KLQEKNQK
+763 LQEKNQK
-771 IAALRRRQDETQREL
+771 IANLRRRQGETQREL
-786 EQSQKTL
+786 EQAQQTL
-793 ESLRGRGDL
+793 QSLRGQGDL
-802 LRKQRQEV
+802 LRKQREEV
-810 NDSIQQLQLEQLA
+810 NASIQQLQLSQLA
-823 QQKDVDSLSETI
+823 QQKDVDSLLETM
-835 EQLLGQSRES
+835 EQLMGQSRES
-845 EQLQAQL
+845 EQLQQQL
-852 TQQIQQ
+852 ARQIQQLGQQRTQQQQQIQQ
-858 VRRQQ
+858 
-863 AQQHKEIESCA
+863 CA
-874 QKREENRLLQEKL
+874 KQRETNRLTQQKL
-887 EEQVKIILQQ
+887 EEQVQRILQQ
-897 RTQLEQQATKLR
+897 RTQLEQAATGLR
-909 EEERSLSR
+909 EEEKQYSR
-917 SREEVSRRL
+917 RREEVSRRL
-926 AQLEERRQT
+926 AQLEERRDT

-945 KLWDEYELTRSQARQ
+945 KLWEEYELTRSQARQ
-960 EAEDL
+960 EAQQPD
-965 EDPAKARTRLAAVK
+965 DPAKAKTRLAAVK

-991 AIEEYQ
+991 AIEEYE

-1003 EFMSAQLKDVEQSR
+1003 EFMSRQLADVEQSR
-1017 KELEDLIGQLT
+1017 KELEDLIKQLT
-1028 RKMEELFSQSFE
+1028 RKMEELFAQSFE
-1040 EINRHFQKIFV
+1040 EINQNFQKIFV

-1129 VTRYAEYLRL
+1129 VARYAEYLRL

-1178 DVSEVAGQSET
+1178 DVSEVAGQSQT
-1189 AS
+1189 A

>member
-107 SGDSEYKIN
+107 NGDSEYKIN
-116 HTAVRLKDINE
+116 HASVRLKDINE

-149 IVQSKSDQRREIFEE
+149 IIQSKSDQRREIFEE

-189 LRLQDILSELQQRV
+189 LRLQDILSELEQRV

-213 KAFLQLSGEK
+213 KAFLQLSQEK
-223 RQLEVALWNLS
+223 RQLEVALWNLN
-234 LDQFAQKL
+234 LDQTSQKL
-242 KEQDDRI
+242 KEQEDKI
-249 LACQVEHEDLQQNS
+249 LACQVEHEDLQQSS

-272 SYEQMQHC
+272 SYEEMQRC
-280 LSRAEDCRREK
+280 LSQAEDCRQEK
-291 EDLEQQNSALLSE
+291 EELEQQNSALLSQ

-315 DQEAA
+315 DQETA
-320 RLTGQLEDFR
+320 RLSQQLEDFKR
-330 QNHLQTG
+330 NQQQTG
-337 RLLQERQKQ
+337 RLLQERQRQ
-346 MDSLKGALEETRSK
+346 RESLEAALEETNAK
-360 LDAARQK
+360 LEAAQG
-367 LAQLAEQDE
+367 QLAELAKQDQ
-376 GADQQSA
+376 GADQQFA
-383 RLSARINELLLLENE
+383 QLSKRINELLLLENE

-403 LQLTG
+403 IQLTG
-408 QTEEDANTYE
+408 QTEEDANSYQ
-418 NNQLMLSQ
+418 NNQIMLSQ
-426 MKENAQGTRREL
+426 MKDNAQGTQREL
-438 DQAEELAKLLVQRM
+438 KQAQELAQLLNQRM
-452 DTLENQKAG
+452 ETLENQKAG

-467 GRQKKLEQQQAM
+467 GRQKKLEQEQAQE
-479 AEELLGQAGQMNQK
+479 EELLRQAGQLRQK
-493 AKLLRDLEEN
+493 AKLLRDLEDN
-503 LEGFAQSVKAVMKQA
+503 LEGFAYSVKAVMKQSKN
-518 RIGRLSGIHG
+518 GRLEGIHG
-528 TVARLLEVPEEYAL
+528 TVARLLQVPEEYAL
-542 AIETALGGSMQN
+542 AIETALGGSMQH
-554 IVVADETAA
+554 IVVENENAA

-582 LTSVKGRELS
+582 LTSVKGRELT
-592 GFDLEEQEGY
+592 GYDLTDQEGY
-602 IDLASHLVK
+602 VDLASHLVK
-611 TKPQYQ
+611 ADAQYQ

-631 DLDAAALMG
+631 DLDCAAAMG
-640 KRFGYRFKI
+640 RQFGYRFKI

-672 GLLSRAGEIAQL
+672 GLLSRAGEITQL
-684 TRQAEALTQ
+684 QQQAEALTQ
-693 KAREQ
+693 RSQQQ
-698 SQNSKKLEQEVNTL
+698 SQDTKKLEQEVNTL
-712 KAQLSALDSE
+712 KAQLGALESE

-729 QIRCEG
+729 RIRCEG
-735 EQKRLEALQAEY
+735 EQKRLEALEAEY
-747 SRRVEE
+747 SRRVQE
-753 MEQELEGFLE
+753 MEQELEGFLQR
-763 KLQEKNQK
+763 LQEKNQK
-771 IAALRRRQDETQREL
+771 IANLRRRQGETQREL
-786 EQSQKTL
+786 EQAQQTL
-793 ESLRGRGDL
+793 QSLRGQGDL
-802 LRKQRQEV
+802 LRKQREEV
-810 NDSIQQLQLEQLA
+810 NASIQQLQLSQLA
-823 QQKDVDSLSETI
+823 QQKDVDSLLETM
-835 EQLLGQSRES
+835 EQLMGQSRES
-845 EQLQAQL
+845 EQLQQQL
-852 TQQIQQ
+852 ARQIQQLGQQRTQQQQQIQQ
-858 VRRQQ
+858 
-863 AQQHKEIESCA
+863 CA
-874 QKREENRLLQEKL
+874 KQRETNRLTQQKL
-887 EEQVKIILQQ
+887 EEQVQRILQQ
-897 RTQLEQQATKLR
+897 RTQLEQAATGLR
-909 EEERSLSR
+909 EEEKQYSR
-917 SREEVSRRL
+917 RREEVSRRL
-926 AQLEERRQT
+926 AQLEERRDT

-945 KLWDEYELTRSQARQ
+945 KLWEEYELTRSQARQ
-960 EAEDL
+960 EAQQPD
-965 EDPAKARTRLAAVK
+965 DPAKAKTRLAAVK

-991 AIEEYQ
+991 AIEEYE

-1003 EFMSAQLKDVEQSR
+1003 EFMSRQLADVEQSR
-1017 KELEDLIGQLT
+1017 KELEDLIKQLT
-1028 RKMEELFSQSFE
+1028 RKMEELFAQSFE
-1040 EINRHFQKIFV
+1040 EINQNFQKIFV

-1129 VTRYAEYLRL
+1129 VARYAEYLRL

-1178 DVSEVAGQSET
+1178 DVSEVAGQSQT
-1189 AS
+1189 A

>member
-107 SGDSEYKIN
+107 NGDSEYKIN
-116 HTAVRLKDINE
+116 HASVRLKDINE

-149 IVQSKSDQRREIFEE
+149 IIQSKSDQRREIFEE
-164 AAGISKFRYR
+164 ASGIAKFRYR

-189 LRLQDILSELQQRV
+189 LRLQDILSELEQRV

-213 KAFLQLSGEK
+213 KAFLQLSQEK

-234 LDQFAQKL
+234 LDQTSQKL
-242 KEQDDRI
+242 KEQEDKI
-249 LACQVEHEDLQQNS
+249 LACQVEHEDLQQSS

-272 SYEQMQHC
+272 SYEEMQRC
-280 LSRAEDCRREK
+280 LSRAEDCRQEK
-291 EDLEQQNSALLSE
+291 EELEQQNSALLSQ

-315 DQEAA
+315 DQETA
-320 RLTGQLEDFR
+320 RLSQQLEDFKR
-330 QNHLQTG
+330 NQQQTG
-337 RLLQERQKQ
+337 RLLQERQRQ
-346 MDSLKGALEETRSK
+346 RENLEAALEETNAK
-360 LDAARQK
+360 LEAAQG
-367 LAQLAEQDE
+367 QLAELAKQDQ

-383 RLSARINELLLLENE
+383 QLSKRINELLLLENE

-403 LQLTG
+403 IQLTG
-408 QTEEDANTYE
+408 QTEEDANSYQ
-418 NNQLMLSQ
+418 NNQIMLSQ
-426 MKENAQGTRREL
+426 MKDNAQGTQREL
-438 DQAEELAKLLVQRM
+438 KQAQELAQLLTQRM
-452 DTLENQKAG
+452 ETLENQKAG
-461 YRFKLE
+461 YRYKLE
-467 GRQKKLEQQQAM
+467 GRQKKLEQEQAQ
-479 AEELLGQAGQMNQK
+479 AEELLTQAGQLRQK
-493 AKLLRDLEEN
+493 AKLLRDLEDN
-503 LEGFAQSVKAVMKQA
+503 LEGFAYSVKAVMKQSKN
-518 RIGRLSGIHG
+518 GRLEGIHG
-528 TVARLLEVPEEYAL
+528 TVARLLQVPEEYAL
-542 AIETALGGSMQN
+542 AIETALGGSMQH
-554 IVVADETAA
+554 IVVENENAA

-582 LTSVKGRELS
+582 LTSVKGRELT
-592 GFDLEEQEGY
+592 GYDLTDQEGY
-602 IDLASHLVK
+602 VDLASHLVK
-611 TKPQYQ
+611 ADAQYQ

-631 DLDAAALMG
+631 DLDCAAAMG
-640 KRFGYRFKI
+640 RQFGYRFKI

-672 GLLSRAGEIAQL
+672 GLLSRAGEITQL
-684 TRQAEALTQ
+684 QQQAEALTQ
-693 KAREQ
+693 RSQQQ
-698 SQNSKKLEQEVNTL
+698 SQDTKKLEQEVNTL
-712 KAQLSALDSE
+712 KAQLGALESE

-729 QIRCEG
+729 RIRCEG
-735 EQKRLEALQAEY
+735 EQKRLEALEAEY
-747 SRRVEE
+747 SRRVQE
-753 MEQELEGFLE
+753 MEQELEGFLQR
-763 KLQEKNQK
+763 LQEKNQK
-771 IAALRRRQDETQREL
+771 IANLRRRQGETQREL
-786 EQSQKTL
+786 EQAQQTL
-793 ESLRGRGDL
+793 QSLRGQGDL
-802 LRKQRQEV
+802 LRKQREEV
-810 NDSIQQLQLEQLA
+810 NASIQQLQLSQLA
-823 QQKDVDSLSETI
+823 QQKDVDSLLETM
-835 EQLLGQSRES
+835 EQLMGQSRES
-845 EQLQAQL
+845 EQLQQQL
-852 TQQIQQ
+852 ARQIQQLGQQRTQQQQQIQQ
-858 VRRQQ
+858 
-863 AQQHKEIESCA
+863 CA
-874 QKREENRLLQEKL
+874 KQRETNRLTQQKL
-887 EEQVKIILQQ
+887 EEQVQQILQQ
-897 RTQLEQQATKLR
+897 RTQLEQAATGLR
-909 EEERSLSR
+909 EEEKQYSR
-917 SREEVSRRL
+917 RREEVSRRL
-926 AQLEERRQT
+926 AQLEERRDT

-945 KLWDEYELTRSQARQ
+945 KLWEEYELTRSQARQ
-960 EAEDL
+960 EAQQPD
-965 EDPAKARTRLAAVK
+965 DPAKAKTRLAAVK

-991 AIEEYQ
+991 AIEEYE

-1003 EFMSAQLKDVEQSR
+1003 EFMSRQLADVEQSR
-1017 KELEDLIGQLT
+1017 KELEDLIKQLT
-1028 RKMEELFSQSFE
+1028 RKMEELFAQSFE
-1040 EINRHFQKIFV
+1040 EINQNFQKIFV

-1129 VTRYAEYLRL
+1129 VARYAEYLRL

-1178 DVSEVAGQSET
+1178 DVSEVAGQSQT
-1189 AS
+1189 A

>member
-40 LSDAMRWVMGEQSTK
+40 ISDAMRWVMGEQSTK

-116 HTAVRLKDINE
+116 HTSVRLKDINE

-149 IVQSKSDQRREIFEE
+149 IIQSKSDQRREIFEE

-189 LRLQDILSELQQRV
+189 LRLQDILSELEQRV

-213 KAFLQLSGEK
+213 KAFLELSREK
-223 RQLEVALWNLS
+223 RQLEVALWNLN
-234 LDQFAQKL
+234 LDQTSQKL

-272 SYEQMQHC
+272 SYGQMQRC

-291 EDLEQQNSALLSE
+291 EELEQQSSALLSQ
-304 EAVGKNNLEHF
+304 EAVGKNNLEHY
-315 DQEAA
+315 DQEVV
-320 RLTGQLEDFR
+320 RLTQQLEDFK
-330 QNHLQTG
+330 QNHRQTG
-337 RLLQERQKQ
+337 RLLEERQKQ
-346 MDSLKGALEETRSK
+346 KVNLKAALAETQSK
-360 LDAARQK
+360 LEAARQ
-367 LAQLAEQDE
+367 QLAELAKQDE
-376 GADQQSA
+376 GADQQSSQ
-383 RLSARINELLLLENE
+383 LSKRINELLLLENE
-398 DKLTV
+398 DKLTI

-408 QTEEDANTYE
+408 QTEEDSNSYQ
-418 NNQLMLSQ
+418 NNQLMLAQ
-426 MKENAQGTRREL
+426 MQDNAKGTQREL
-438 DQAEELAKLLVQRM
+438 NQAKELAQLLLQRM
-452 DTLENQKAG
+452 ETLENQKAG

-467 GRQKKLEQQQAM
+467 GRQKKLEQQQSQADD
-479 AEELLGQAGQMNQK
+479 LLRQAGQLRQK
-493 AKLLRDLEEN
+493 AKLLRDLEDN
-503 LEGFAQSVKAVMKQA
+503 LEGFAYSVKAVMKQS
-518 RIGRLSGIHG
+518 RIGRLEGIHG

-542 AIETALGGSMQN
+542 AIETALGGSMQH
-554 IVVADETAA
+554 IVVEDENAA

-592 GFDLEEQEGY
+592 GYNLSHQDGY
-602 IDLASHLVK
+602 IDLASHLVQADA
-611 TKPQYQ
+611 QYQ

-631 DLDAAALMG
+631 DLDAAARMG
-640 KRFGYRFKI
+640 KQFGYRFKI

-672 GLLSRAGEIAQL
+672 GLLSRAGEITQL
-684 TRQAEALTQ
+684 QQQAETLTQ
-693 KAREQ
+693 RAGQ
-698 SQNSKKLEQEVNTL
+698 QTQDSKKLEQEVNTL
-712 KAQLSALDSE
+712 QAQLNALDSE

-735 EQKRLEALQAEY
+735 EQKRLEALEAEY
-747 SRRVEE
+747 SRRAQE
-753 MEQELEGFLE
+753 MEQELGSFLE

-771 IAALRRRQDETQREL
+771 IAALRRRQVETQQEL
-786 EQSQKTL
+786 EQAQQTL
-793 ESLRGRGDL
+793 ESLRGQGDL
-802 LRKQRQEV
+802 LRRQRDEV
-810 NDSIQQLQLEQLA
+810 NAAIQQLQLRQLS
-823 QQKDVDSLSETI
+823 QQKDVDSLQETM

-845 EQLQAQL
+845 EQLQKQL
-852 TQQIQQ
+852 MDQIQQ
-858 VRRQQ
+858 VKQQ
-863 AQQHKEIESCA
+863 RAQQQQEIEHCV
-874 QKREENRLLQEKL
+874 QKRESNRLSQQRL
-887 EEQVKIILQQ
+887 EQQVKEILQQ
-897 RTQLEQQATKLR
+897 RTQLEQTTTQLR
-909 EEERSLSR
+909 EEEKQYSR
-917 SREEVSRRL
+917 QREEVSRRL
-926 AQLEERRQT
+926 AQLEERRET

-945 KLWDEYELTRSQARQ
+945 KLWEEYELTRSQARQ
-960 EAEDL
+960 EAQDPK
-965 EDPAKARTRLAAVK
+965 DPAKAKTRLAAVK

-1003 EFMSAQLKDVEQSR
+1003 EFMSKQLADVEQSR
-1017 KELEDLIGQLT
+1017 KELEDLIKQLT
-1028 RKMEELFSQSFE
+1028 QKMEELFAQSFE
-1040 EINRHFQKIFV
+1040 AINRNFQKIFV

-1056 GHGELKLTDPED
+1056 GHGELKLTDPEH
-1068 LLGSGIEIIVQ
+1068 LLESGIEIIVQ

-1129 VTRYAEYLRL
+1129 VARYAEYLRS

-1178 DVSEVAGQSET
+1178 DVSEVAGQSQT
-1189 AS
+1189 A

>member
-107 SGDSEYKIN
+107 NGDSEYKIN
-116 HTAVRLKDINE
+116 HASVRLKDINE

-149 IVQSKSDQRREIFEE
+149 IIQSKSDQRREIFEE

-189 LRLQDILSELQQRV
+189 LRLQDILSELEQRV

-213 KAFLQLSGEK
+213 KAFLQLSQEK

-234 LDQFAQKL
+234 LDQTSQKL
-242 KEQDDRI
+242 KEQEDKI
-249 LACQVEHEDLQQNS
+249 LACQVEHEDLQQSS

-272 SYEQMQHC
+272 SYEEMQRC
-280 LSRAEDCRREK
+280 LSRAEDCRQEK
-291 EDLEQQNSALLSE
+291 EELEQQNSALLSQ

-315 DQEAA
+315 DQETA
-320 RLTGQLEDFR
+320 RLSQQLEDFKR
-330 QNHLQTG
+330 NQQQTG
-337 RLLQERQKQ
+337 RLLQERQRQ
-346 MDSLKGALEETRSK
+346 RENLEAALEETDAK
-360 LDAARQK
+360 LEAAQG
-367 LAQLAEQDE
+367 QLAELAKQDQ

-383 RLSARINELLLLENE
+383 QLSKRINELLLLENE

-403 LQLTG
+403 IQLTG
-408 QTEEDANTYE
+408 QTEEDANSYQ
-418 NNQLMLSQ
+418 NNQIMLSQ
-426 MKENAQGTRREL
+426 MKDNAQGTQREL
-438 DQAEELAKLLVQRM
+438 KQAQELAQLLTQRM
-452 DTLENQKAG
+452 ETLENQKAG
-461 YRFKLE
+461 YRYKLE
-467 GRQKKLEQQQAM
+467 GRQKKLEQEQAQ
-479 AEELLGQAGQMNQK
+479 AEELLRQAGQLRQK
-493 AKLLRDLEEN
+493 AKLLRDLEDN
-503 LEGFAQSVKAVMKQA
+503 LEGFAYSVKAVMKQSKN
-518 RIGRLSGIHG
+518 GRLEGIHG
-528 TVARLLEVPEEYAL
+528 TVARLLQVPEEYAL
-542 AIETALGGSMQN
+542 AIETALGGSMQH
-554 IVVADETAA
+554 IVVENENAA

-582 LTSVKGRELS
+582 LTSVKGRELT
-592 GFDLEEQEGY
+592 GYDLTDQEGY
-602 IDLASHLVK
+602 VDLASHLVK
-611 TKPQYQ
+611 ADAQYQ

-631 DLDAAALMG
+631 DLDCAAAMG
-640 KRFGYRFKI
+640 RQFGYRFKI

-672 GLLSRAGEIAQL
+672 GLLSRAGEITQL
-684 TRQAEALTQ
+684 QQQAEALTQ
-693 KAREQ
+693 RSQQQ
-698 SQNSKKLEQEVNTL
+698 SQDTKKLEQEVNTL
-712 KAQLSALDSE
+712 KAQLGALESE

-729 QIRCEG
+729 RIRCEG
-735 EQKRLEALQAEY
+735 EQKRLEALEAEY
-747 SRRVEE
+747 SRRVQE
-753 MEQELEGFLE
+753 MEQELEGFLQR
-763 KLQEKNQK
+763 LQEKNQK
-771 IAALRRRQDETQREL
+771 IANLRRRQGETQREL
-786 EQSQKTL
+786 EQAQQTL
-793 ESLRGRGDL
+793 QSLRGQGDL
-802 LRKQRQEV
+802 LRKQREEV
-810 NDSIQQLQLEQLA
+810 NASIQQLQLSQLA
-823 QQKDVDSLSETI
+823 QQKDVDSLLETM
-835 EQLLGQSRES
+835 EQLMGQSRES
-845 EQLQAQL
+845 EQLQQQL
-852 TQQIQQ
+852 ARQIQQLGQQRTQQQQQIQQ
-858 VRRQQ
+858 
-863 AQQHKEIESCA
+863 CA
-874 QKREENRLLQEKL
+874 KQRETNRLTQQKL
-887 EEQVKIILQQ
+887 EEQVQRILQQ
-897 RTQLEQQATKLR
+897 RTQLEQAATGLR
-909 EEERSLSR
+909 EEEKQYSR
-917 SREEVSRRL
+917 RREEVSRRL
-926 AQLEERRQT
+926 AQLEERRDT

-945 KLWDEYELTRSQARQ
+945 KLWEEYELTRSQARQ
-960 EAEDL
+960 EAQQPD
-965 EDPAKARTRLAAVK
+965 DPAKAKTRLAAVK

-991 AIEEYQ
+991 AIEEYE

-1003 EFMSAQLKDVEQSR
+1003 EFMSRQLADVEQSR
-1017 KELEDLIGQLT
+1017 KELEDLIKQLT
-1028 RKMEELFSQSFE
+1028 RKMEELFAQSFE
-1040 EINRHFQKIFV
+1040 EINQNFQKIFV

-1129 VTRYAEYLRL
+1129 VARYAEYLRL

-1178 DVSEVAGQSET
+1178 DVSEVAGQSQT
-1189 AS
+1189 A

>member
-107 SGDSEYKIN
+107 NGDSEYKIN
-116 HTAVRLKDINE
+116 HASVRLKDINE

-149 IVQSKSDQRREIFEE
+149 IIQSKSDQRREIFEE

-189 LRLQDILSELQQRV
+189 LRLQDILSELEQRV

-213 KAFLQLSGEK
+213 KAFLQLSQEK

-234 LDQFAQKL
+234 LDQTSQKL
-242 KEQDDRI
+242 KEQEDKI
-249 LACQVEHEDLQQNS
+249 LACQVEHEDLQQSS

-272 SYEQMQHC
+272 SYEEMQRC
-280 LSRAEDCRREK
+280 LSRAEDCRQEK
-291 EDLEQQNSALLSE
+291 EELEQQNSALLSQ

-315 DQEAA
+315 DQETA
-320 RLTGQLEDFR
+320 RLSQQLEDFKR
-330 QNHLQTG
+330 NQQQTG
-337 RLLQERQKQ
+337 RLLQERQRQ
-346 MDSLKGALEETRSK
+346 RESLEAALEETNAK
-360 LDAARQK
+360 LEAARG
-367 LAQLAEQDE
+367 QLAELAKQDQ

-383 RLSARINELLLLENE
+383 QLSKRINELLLLENE

-403 LQLTG
+403 IQLTG
-408 QTEEDANTYE
+408 QTEEDANSYQ
-418 NNQLMLSQ
+418 NNQIMLSQ
-426 MKENAQGTRREL
+426 MKDNAQGTQREL
-438 DQAEELAKLLVQRM
+438 KQAQELAQLLTQRM
-452 DTLENQKAG
+452 ETLENQKAG
-461 YRFKLE
+461 YRYKLD
-467 GRQKKLEQQQAM
+467 GRQKKLEQEQAQ
-479 AEELLGQAGQMNQK
+479 AEELLRQAGQLRQK
-493 AKLLRDLEEN
+493 AKLLRDLEDN
-503 LEGFAQSVKAVMKQA
+503 LEGFAYSVKAVMKQSKN
-518 RIGRLSGIHG
+518 GRLEGIHG

-542 AIETALGGSMQN
+542 AIETALGGSMQH
-554 IVVADETAA
+554 IVVENENAA

-582 LTSVKGRELS
+582 LTSVKGRELT
-592 GFDLEEQEGY
+592 GYDLTEQEGY
-602 IDLASHLVK
+602 VDLASHLVK
-611 TKPQYQ
+611 ADPRYQ

-631 DLDAAALMG
+631 DLDCAAAMG
-640 KRFGYRFKI
+640 RQFGYRFKI

-672 GLLSRAGEIAQL
+672 GLLSRAGEITQL
-684 TRQAEALTQ
+684 QQQAEALTQ
-693 KAREQ
+693 RSQQQ
-698 SQNSKKLEQEVNTL
+698 SQDTKKLEQEVNTL
-712 KAQLSALDSE
+712 KAQLGALESE

-729 QIRCEG
+729 RIRCEG
-735 EQKRLEALQAEY
+735 EQKRLEALEAEY
-747 SRRVEE
+747 SRRVQE
-753 MEQELEGFLE
+753 MEQELEGFLQR
-763 KLQEKNQK
+763 LQEKNQK
-771 IAALRRRQDETQREL
+771 IANLRRRQGETQREL
-786 EQSQKTL
+786 EQAQQTL
-793 ESLRGRGDL
+793 QSLRGQGDL
-802 LRKQRQEV
+802 LRKQREEV
-810 NDSIQQLQLEQLA
+810 NASIQQLQLSQLA
-823 QQKDVDSLSETI
+823 QQKDVDSLLETM
-835 EQLLGQSRES
+835 EQLMGQSRES
-845 EQLQAQL
+845 EQLQQQL
-852 TQQIQQ
+852 ARQIQQLGQQRTQQQQQIQQ
-858 VRRQQ
+858 
-863 AQQHKEIESCA
+863 CA
-874 QKREENRLLQEKL
+874 KQRETNRLTQQKL
-887 EEQVKIILQQ
+887 EEQVQRILQQ
-897 RTQLEQQATKLR
+897 RTQLEQAATGLR
-909 EEERSLSR
+909 EEEKQYSR
-917 SREEVSRRL
+917 RREEVSRRL
-926 AQLEERRQT
+926 AQLEERRDT

-945 KLWDEYELTRSQARQ
+945 KLWEEYELTRSQARQ
-960 EAEDL
+960 EAQQPD
-965 EDPAKARTRLAAVK
+965 DPAKAKTRLAAVK

-991 AIEEYQ
+991 AIEEYE

-1003 EFMSAQLKDVEQSR
+1003 EFMSRQLADVEQSR
-1017 KELEDLIGQLT
+1017 KELEDLIKQLT
-1028 RKMEELFSQSFE
+1028 RKMEELFAQSFE
-1040 EINRHFQKIFV
+1040 EINQNFQKIFV

-1129 VTRYAEYLRL
+1129 VARYAEYLRL

-1178 DVSEVAGQSET
+1178 DVSEVAGQSQT
-1189 AS
+1189 A

>member
-11 FKSFPDKTKI
+11 FKSFPDKIKI

-107 SGDSEYKIN
+107 NGDSEYKIN
-116 HTAVRLKDINE
+116 HASVRLKDINE

-149 IVQSKSDQRREIFEE
+149 IIQSKSDQRREIFEE

-189 LRLQDILSELQQRV
+189 LRLQDILSELEQRV

-213 KAFLQLSGEK
+213 KAFLQLSQEK

-234 LDQFAQKL
+234 LDQTSQKL
-242 KEQDDRI
+242 KEQEDKI
-249 LACQVEHEDLQQNS
+249 LACQVEHEDLQQSS

-272 SYEQMQHC
+272 SYEEMQRC
-280 LSRAEDCRREK
+280 LSRAEDCRQEK
-291 EDLEQQNSALLSE
+291 EELEQQNSALLSQ

-315 DQEAA
+315 DQETA
-320 RLTGQLEDFR
+320 RLSQQLEDFKR
-330 QNHLQTG
+330 NQQQTG
-337 RLLQERQKQ
+337 RLLQERQRQ
-346 MDSLKGALEETRSK
+346 RENLEAALEETNAK
-360 LDAARQK
+360 LEAAQG
-367 LAQLAEQDE
+367 QLAELAKQDQ

-383 RLSARINELLLLENE
+383 QLSKRINELLLLENE

-403 LQLTG
+403 IQLTG
-408 QTEEDANTYE
+408 QTEEDANSYQ
-418 NNQLMLSQ
+418 NNQIMLSQ
-426 MKENAQGTRREL
+426 MKDNAQGTQREL
-438 DQAEELAKLLVQRM
+438 KQAQELAQLLTQRM
-452 DTLENQKAG
+452 ETLENQKAG

-467 GRQKKLEQQQAM
+467 GRQKKLEQEQAQ
-479 AEELLGQAGQMNQK
+479 AEELLTQAGQLRQK
-493 AKLLRDLEEN
+493 AKLLRDLEDN
-503 LEGFAQSVKAVMKQA
+503 LEGFAYSVKAVMKQSKN
-518 RIGRLSGIHG
+518 GRLEGIHG
-528 TVARLLEVPEEYAL
+528 TVARLLQVPEEYAL
-542 AIETALGGSMQN
+542 AIETALGGSMQH
-554 IVVADETAA
+554 IVVENENAA

-582 LTSVKGRELS
+582 LTSVKGRELT
-592 GFDLEEQEGY
+592 GYDLTDQEGY
-602 IDLASHLVK
+602 VDLASHLVK
-611 TKPQYQ
+611 ADAQYQ

-631 DLDAAALMG
+631 DLDCAAAMG
-640 KRFGYRFKI
+640 RQFGYRFKI

-667 KSRSA
+667 KSRSE
-672 GLLSRAGEIAQL
+672 GLLSRAGEITQL
-684 TRQAEALTQ
+684 QQQAEALAQ
-693 KAREQ
+693 RSQQQ
-698 SQNSKKLEQEVNTL
+698 SQDTKKLEQEVNTL
-712 KAQLSALDSE
+712 KAQLGALESE

-729 QIRCEG
+729 RIRCEG
-735 EQKRLEALQAEY
+735 EQKRLEALEAEY
-747 SRRVEE
+747 SRRVQE
-753 MEQELEGFLE
+753 MEQELEGFLQR
-763 KLQEKNQK
+763 LQEKNQK
-771 IAALRRRQDETQREL
+771 IANLRRRQGETQREL
-786 EQSQKTL
+786 EQAQQTL
-793 ESLRGRGDL
+793 QSLRGQGDL
-802 LRKQRQEV
+802 LRKQREEV
-810 NDSIQQLQLEQLA
+810 NASIQQLQLSQLA
-823 QQKDVDSLSETI
+823 QQKDVDSLLETM
-835 EQLLGQSRES
+835 EQLMGQSRES
-845 EQLQAQL
+845 EQLQQQL
-852 TQQIQQ
+852 ARQIQQLGQQRTQQQQQIQQ
-858 VRRQQ
+858 
-863 AQQHKEIESCA
+863 CA
-874 QKREENRLLQEKL
+874 KQRETNRLTQQKL
-887 EEQVKIILQQ
+887 EEQVQRILQQ
-897 RTQLEQQATKLR
+897 RTQLEQAATGLR
-909 EEERSLSR
+909 EEEKQYSR
-917 SREEVSRRL
+917 RREEVSRRL
-926 AQLEERRQT
+926 AQLEERRDT

-945 KLWDEYELTRSQARQ
+945 KLWEEYELTRSQARQ
-960 EAEDL
+960 EAQQPD
-965 EDPAKARTRLAAVK
+965 DPAKAKTRLAAVK

-991 AIEEYQ
+991 AIEEYE

-1003 EFMSAQLKDVEQSR
+1003 EFMSRQLADVEQSR
-1017 KELEDLIGQLT
+1017 KELEDLIKQLT
-1028 RKMEELFSQSFE
+1028 RKMEELFAQSFE
-1040 EINRHFQKIFV
+1040 EINQNFQKIFV

-1129 VTRYAEYLRL
+1129 VARYAEYLRL

-1178 DVSEVAGQSET
+1178 DVSEVAGQSQT
-1189 AS
+1189 A

>member
-107 SGDSEYKIN
+107 NGDSEYKIN
-116 HTAVRLKDINE
+116 HASVRLKDINE

-149 IVQSKSDQRREIFEE
+149 IIQSKSDQRREIFEE

-189 LRLQDILSELQQRV
+189 LRLQDILSELEQRV

-213 KAFLQLSGEK
+213 KAFLQLSQEK
-223 RQLEVALWNLS
+223 RQLEVALWNLN
-234 LDQFAQKL
+234 LDQTSQKL
-242 KEQDDRI
+242 KEQEDKI
-249 LACQVEHEDLQQNS
+249 LACQVEHEDLQQSS

-272 SYEQMQHC
+272 SYEEMQRC
-280 LSRAEDCRREK
+280 LSRAEDCRQEK
-291 EDLEQQNSALLSE
+291 EELEQQNSALLSQ

-315 DQEAA
+315 DQETA
-320 RLTGQLEDFR
+320 RLSQQLEDFKR
-330 QNHLQTG
+330 NQQQTG
-337 RLLQERQKQ
+337 RLLQERQRQ
-346 MDSLKGALEETRSK
+346 RENLEAALKETNAKLE
-360 LDAARQK
+360 AAQG
-367 LAQLAEQDE
+367 QLAELAKQDQ

-383 RLSARINELLLLENE
+383 QLSKRINELLLLENE

-403 LQLTG
+403 IQLTG
-408 QTEEDANTYE
+408 QTEEDANSYQ
-418 NNQLMLSQ
+418 NNQIMLSQ
-426 MKENAQGTRREL
+426 MKDNAQGTQREL
-438 DQAEELAKLLVQRM
+438 KQAQELAQLLTQRM
-452 DTLENQKAG
+452 ETLENQKAG

-467 GRQKKLEQQQAM
+467 GRQKKLEQEQAQ
-479 AEELLGQAGQMNQK
+479 AEELLRQAGQLRQK
-493 AKLLRDLEEN
+493 AKLLRDLEDN
-503 LEGFAQSVKAVMKQA
+503 LEGFAYSVKAVMKQSKN
-518 RIGRLSGIHG
+518 GRLEGIHG
-528 TVARLLEVPEEYAL
+528 TVARLLQVPEEYAL
-542 AIETALGGSMQN
+542 AIETALGGSMQH
-554 IVVADETAA
+554 IVVENENAA

-582 LTSVKGRELS
+582 LTSVKGRELT
-592 GFDLEEQEGY
+592 GYDLTDQEGY
-602 IDLASHLVK
+602 VDLASHLVK
-611 TKPQYQ
+611 ADAQYQ

-631 DLDAAALMG
+631 DLDCAAAMG
-640 KRFGYRFKI
+640 RQFGYRFKI

-672 GLLSRAGEIAQL
+672 GLLSRAGEITQL
-684 TRQAEALTQ
+684 QQQAEALAQ
-693 KAREQ
+693 RSQQQ
-698 SQNSKKLEQEVNTL
+698 SQDTKKLEQEVNTL
-712 KAQLSALDSE
+712 KAQLGALESE

-729 QIRCEG
+729 RIRCEG
-735 EQKRLEALQAEY
+735 EQKRLEALEAEY
-747 SRRVEE
+747 SLRVQE
-753 MEQELEGFLE
+753 MEQELEGFLQR
-763 KLQEKNQK
+763 LQEKNQK
-771 IAALRRRQDETQREL
+771 IANLRRRQGETQREL
-786 EQSQKTL
+786 EQAQQTL
-793 ESLRGRGDL
+793 QSLRGQGDL
-802 LRKQRQEV
+802 LRKQREEV
-810 NDSIQQLQLEQLA
+810 NASIQQLQLSQLA
-823 QQKDVDSLSETI
+823 QQKDVDSLLETM
-835 EQLLGQSRES
+835 EQLMGQSRES
-845 EQLQAQL
+845 EQLQQQL
-852 TQQIQQ
+852 ARQIQQLGQQRTQQQQQIQQ
-858 VRRQQ
+858 
-863 AQQHKEIESCA
+863 CA
-874 QKREENRLLQEKL
+874 KQRETNRLTQQKL
-887 EEQVKIILQQ
+887 EEQVQRILQQ
-897 RTQLEQQATKLR
+897 RTQLEQAATGLR
-909 EEERSLSR
+909 EEEKQYSR
-917 SREEVSRRL
+917 RREEVSRRL
-926 AQLEERRQT
+926 AQLEERRDT

-945 KLWDEYELTRSQARQ
+945 KLWEEYELTRSQARQ
-960 EAEDL
+960 EAQQPD
-965 EDPAKARTRLAAVK
+965 DPAKAKTRLAAVK

-991 AIEEYQ
+991 AIEEYE

-1003 EFMSAQLKDVEQSR
+1003 EFMSRQLADVEQSR
-1017 KELEDLIGQLT
+1017 KELEDLIKQLT
-1028 RKMEELFSQSFE
+1028 RKMEELFAQSFE
-1040 EINRHFQKIFV
+1040 EINQNFQKIFV

-1129 VTRYAEYLRL
+1129 VARYAEYLRL

-1178 DVSEVAGQSET
+1178 DVSEVAGQSQT
-1189 AS
+1189 A

>member
-107 SGDSEYKIN
+107 NGDSEYKIN
-116 HTAVRLKDINE
+116 HASVRLKDINE

-149 IVQSKSDQRREIFEE
+149 IIQSKSDQRREIFEE

-189 LRLQDILSELQQRV
+189 LRLKDILSELEQRV

-213 KAFLQLSGEK
+213 KAFLQLSQEK

-234 LDQFAQKL
+234 LDQSAQKL
-242 KEQDDRI
+242 KEQEDKI
-249 LACQVEHEDLQQNS
+249 LACQVEHEDLQQSS

-272 SYEQMQHC
+272 SYEEMQRC
-280 LSRAEDCRREK
+280 LSRAEDCRQEK
-291 EDLEQQNSALLSE
+291 EELEQKNSALLSQ

-320 RLTGQLEDFR
+320 RLSQQLEDFKRNR
-330 QNHLQTG
+330 QQTG
-337 RLLQERQKQ
+337 RLLQERQRQ
-346 MDSLKGALEETRSK
+346 RENLEAALEETNAK
-360 LDAARQK
+360 LEAARGQLTE
-367 LAQLAEQDE
+367 LAKQDQ

-383 RLSARINELLLLENE
+383 QLSKRINELLLQENE

-403 LQLTG
+403 IQLTG
-408 QTEEDANTYE
+408 QTEEDTNSYQ
-418 NNQLMLSQ
+418 NNQIMLSQ
-426 MKENAQGTRREL
+426 MKDNAQGTQREL
-438 DQAEELAKLLVQRM
+438 KQAQELAQLLVQRM
-452 DTLENQKAG
+452 ETLENQKAG

-467 GRQKKLEQQQAM
+467 GRQKKLEQEQAQ
-479 AEELLGQAGQMNQK
+479 AEELLTQAGQLRQK
-493 AKLLRDLEEN
+493 AKLLRDLEDN
-503 LEGFAQSVKAVMKQA
+503 LEGFAYSVKAVMKQSKN
-518 RIGRLSGIHG
+518 GRLEGIHG
-528 TVARLLEVPEEYAL
+528 TVARLLQVPEEYAL
-542 AIETALGGSMQN
+542 AIETALGGSMQH
-554 IVVADETAA
+554 IVVENENAA

-582 LTSVKGRELS
+582 LTSVKGRELT
-592 GFDLEEQEGY
+592 GYDLADQEGY
-602 IDLASHLVK
+602 VDLASHLVK
-611 TKPQYQ
+611 ADAQYQ

-631 DLDAAALMG
+631 DLDCAAAMG
-640 KRFGYRFKI
+640 RQFGYRFKI

-672 GLLSRAGEIAQL
+672 GLLSRAGEITQL
-684 TRQAEALTQ
+684 QQQAEALTQ
-693 KAREQ
+693 RSQQQ
-698 SQNSKKLEQEVNTL
+698 SQDTKKLEQEVNTL
-712 KAQLSALDSE
+712 KAQLGALESE

-729 QIRCEG
+729 RIRCEG
-735 EQKRLEALQAEY
+735 EQKRLEALKAEY
-747 SRRVEE
+747 SRRVQE
-753 MEQELEGFLE
+753 MEQELEGFLQR
-763 KLQEKNQK
+763 LQEKNQK
-771 IAALRRRQDETQREL
+771 IANLRRRQGETQREL
-786 EQSQKTL
+786 EQAQQTL
-793 ESLRGRGDL
+793 QSLRGQGDL
-802 LRKQRQEV
+802 LRKQREEV
-810 NDSIQQLQLEQLA
+810 NASIQQLQLSQLA
-823 QQKDVDSLSETI
+823 QQKDVDSLLETM
-835 EQLLGQSRES
+835 EQLMGQSRES
-845 EQLQAQL
+845 EQLQQQL
-852 TQQIQQ
+852 AQQIQQ
-858 VRRQQ
+858 LGQQ
-863 AQQHKEIESCA
+863 RTQQQQQIQQCA
-874 QKREENRLLQEKL
+874 KQRETNRLTQQKL
-887 EEQVKIILQQ
+887 EEQVQRILQQ
-897 RTQLEQQATKLR
+897 RTQLEQAATGLR
-909 EEERSLSR
+909 EEEKQYSR
-917 SREEVSRRL
+917 RREEVSRRL
-926 AQLEERRQT
+926 AQLEERRDT

-945 KLWDEYELTRSQARQ
+945 KLWEEYELTRSQARQ
-960 EAEDL
+960 EAQQPD
-965 EDPAKARTRLAAVK
+965 DPAKAKTRLAAVK

-991 AIEEYQ
+991 AIEEYE

-1003 EFMSAQLKDVEQSR
+1003 EFMSRQLADVEQSR
-1017 KELEDLIGQLT
+1017 KELEDLIKQLT
-1028 RKMEELFSQSFE
+1028 RKMEELFAQSFE
-1040 EINRHFQKIFV
+1040 EINQNFQKIFV

-1129 VTRYAEYLRL
+1129 VARYAEYLRL

-1178 DVSEVAGQSET
+1178 DVSEVAGQSQT
-1189 AS
+1189 A

>member
-107 SGDSEYKIN
+107 NGDSEYKIN
-116 HTAVRLKDINE
+116 HASVRLKDINE

-149 IVQSKSDQRREIFEE
+149 IIQSKSDQRREIFEE

-189 LRLQDILSELQQRV
+189 LRLQDILSELEQRV

-213 KAFLQLSGEK
+213 KAFLQLSQEK
-223 RQLEVALWNLS
+223 RQLEVALWNLN
-234 LDQFAQKL
+234 LDQTSQKL
-242 KEQDDRI
+242 KEQEDKI
-249 LACQVEHEDLQQNS
+249 LACQVEHEDLQQSS

-272 SYEQMQHC
+272 SYEEMQRC
-280 LSRAEDCRREK
+280 LSRAEDCRQEK
-291 EDLEQQNSALLSE
+291 EELEQQNSALLSQ

-315 DQEAA
+315 DQETA
-320 RLTGQLEDFR
+320 RLSQQLEDFKR
-330 QNHLQTG
+330 NQQQTG
-337 RLLQERQKQ
+337 RLLQERQRQ
-346 MDSLKGALEETRSK
+346 RESLEAALEETNAK
-360 LDAARQK
+360 LEAARG
-367 LAQLAEQDE
+367 QLAELAKQDQ

-383 RLSARINELLLLENE
+383 QLSKRINELLLLENE

-403 LQLTG
+403 IQLTG
-408 QTEEDANTYE
+408 QTEEDANSYQ
-418 NNQLMLSQ
+418 NNQIMLSQ
-426 MKENAQGTRREL
+426 MKDNAQGTQREL
-438 DQAEELAKLLVQRM
+438 KQAQELAQLLTQRM
-452 DTLENQKAG
+452 ETLENQKAG

-467 GRQKKLEQQQAM
+467 GRQKKLEQEQAQ
-479 AEELLGQAGQMNQK
+479 AEELLRQAGQLRQK
-493 AKLLRDLEEN
+493 AKLLRDLEDN
-503 LEGFAQSVKAVMKQA
+503 LEGFAYSVKAVMKQSKN
-518 RIGRLSGIHG
+518 GRLEGIHG
-528 TVARLLEVPEEYAL
+528 TVARLLQVPEEYAL
-542 AIETALGGSMQN
+542 AIETALGGSMQH
-554 IVVADETAA
+554 IVVENENAA

-582 LTSVKGRELS
+582 LTSVKGRELT
-592 GFDLEEQEGY
+592 GYDLTDQEGY
-602 IDLASHLVK
+602 VDLASHLVK
-611 TKPQYQ
+611 ADAQYQ

-631 DLDAAALMG
+631 DLDCAAAMG
-640 KRFGYRFKI
+640 RQFGYRFKI

-667 KSRSA
+667 KSRSE
-672 GLLSRAGEIAQL
+672 GLLSRAGEITQL
-684 TRQAEALTQ
+684 QQQAEALAQ
-693 KAREQ
+693 RSQQQ
-698 SQNSKKLEQEVNTL
+698 SQDTKKLEQEVNTL
-712 KAQLSALDSE
+712 KAQLGALESE

-729 QIRCEG
+729 RIRCEG
-735 EQKRLEALQAEY
+735 EQKRLEALEAEY
-747 SRRVEE
+747 SRRVQE
-753 MEQELEGFLE
+753 MEQELEGFLQR
-763 KLQEKNQK
+763 LQEKNQK
-771 IAALRRRQDETQREL
+771 IANLRRRQGETQREL
-786 EQSQKTL
+786 EQAQQTL
-793 ESLRGRGDL
+793 QSLRGQGDL
-802 LRKQRQEV
+802 LRKQREEV
-810 NDSIQQLQLEQLA
+810 NASIQQLQLSQLA
-823 QQKDVDSLSETI
+823 QQKDVDSLLETM
-835 EQLLGQSRES
+835 EQLMGQSRES
-845 EQLQAQL
+845 EQLQQQL
-852 TQQIQQ
+852 ARQIQQLGQQRTQQQQQIQQ
-858 VRRQQ
+858 
-863 AQQHKEIESCA
+863 CA
-874 QKREENRLLQEKL
+874 KQRETNRLTQQKL
-887 EEQVKIILQQ
+887 EEQVQQILQQ
-897 RTQLEQQATKLR
+897 RTQLEQAATGLR
-909 EEERSLSR
+909 EEEKQYSR
-917 SREEVSRRL
+917 RREEVSRRL
-926 AQLEERRQT
+926 AQLEERRDT

-945 KLWDEYELTRSQARQ
+945 KLWEEYELTRSQARQ
-960 EAEDL
+960 EAQQPD
-965 EDPAKARTRLAAVK
+965 DPAKAKTRLAAVK

-991 AIEEYQ
+991 AIEEYE

-1003 EFMSAQLKDVEQSR
+1003 EFMSRQLADVEQSR
-1017 KELEDLIGQLT
+1017 KELEDLIKQLT
-1028 RKMEELFSQSFE
+1028 RKMEELFAQSFE
-1040 EINRHFQKIFV
+1040 EINQNFQKIFV

-1129 VTRYAEYLRL
+1129 VARYAEYLRL

-1178 DVSEVAGQSET
+1178 DVSEVAGESQT
-1189 AS
+1189 A

>member
-107 SGDSEYKIN
+107 NGDSEYKIN
-116 HTAVRLKDINE
+116 HASVRLKDINE

-149 IVQSKSDQRREIFEE
+149 IIQSKSDQRREIFEE

-189 LRLQDILSELQQRV
+189 LRLQDILSELEQRV

-213 KAFLQLSGEK
+213 KAFLQLSQEK

-234 LDQFAQKL
+234 LDQSAQKL
-242 KEQDDRI
+242 KEQEDKI
-249 LACQVEHEDLQQNS
+249 LACQVEHEDLQQSS

-272 SYEQMQHC
+272 SYEEMQRC
-280 LSRAEDCRREK
+280 LSRAEDCRQEK
-291 EDLEQQNSALLSE
+291 EELEQQNSALLSQ

-315 DQEAA
+315 DQETA
-320 RLTGQLEDFR
+320 RLSQQLEDFKR
-330 QNHLQTG
+330 NQQQTG
-337 RLLQERQKQ
+337 RLLQERQRQ
-346 MDSLKGALEETRSK
+346 RENLEAALKETNAKLE
-360 LDAARQK
+360 AAQG
-367 LAQLAEQDE
+367 QLAELAKQDQ

-383 RLSARINELLLLENE
+383 QLSKRINELLLLENE

-403 LQLTG
+403 IQLTG
-408 QTEEDANTYE
+408 QTEEDANSYQ
-418 NNQLMLSQ
+418 NNQIMLSQ
-426 MKENAQGTRREL
+426 MKDNAQGTQREL
-438 DQAEELAKLLVQRM
+438 KQAQELAQLLTQRM
-452 DTLENQKAG
+452 ETLENQKAG

-467 GRQKKLEQQQAM
+467 GRQKKLEQEQAQ
-479 AEELLGQAGQMNQK
+479 AEELLTQAGQLRQK
-493 AKLLRDLEEN
+493 AKLLRDLEDN
-503 LEGFAQSVKAVMKQA
+503 LEGFAYSVKAVMKQSKN
-518 RIGRLSGIHG
+518 GRLEGIHG
-528 TVARLLEVPEEYAL
+528 TVARLLQVPEEYAL
-542 AIETALGGSMQN
+542 AIETALGGSMQH
-554 IVVADETAA
+554 IVVENENAA

-582 LTSVKGRELS
+582 LTSVKGRELT
-592 GFDLEEQEGY
+592 GYDLTDQEGY
-602 IDLASHLVK
+602 VDLASHLVK
-611 TKPQYQ
+611 ADAQYQ

-631 DLDAAALMG
+631 DLDCAAAMG
-640 KRFGYRFKI
+640 RQFGYRFKI

-672 GLLSRAGEIAQL
+672 GLLSRAGEITQL
-684 TRQAEALTQ
+684 QQQAEALAQ
-693 KAREQ
+693 RSQQQ
-698 SQNSKKLEQEVNTL
+698 SQDTKKLEQEVNTL
-712 KAQLSALDSE
+712 KAQLGALESE

-729 QIRCEG
+729 RIRCEG
-735 EQKRLEALQAEY
+735 EQKRLEALEAEY
-747 SRRVEE
+747 SRRVQE
-753 MEQELEGFLE
+753 MEQELEGFLQR
-763 KLQEKNQK
+763 LQEKNQK
-771 IAALRRRQDETQREL
+771 IANLRRRQGETQREL
-786 EQSQKTL
+786 EQAQQTL
-793 ESLRGRGDL
+793 QSLRGQGDL
-802 LRKQRQEV
+802 LRKQREEV
-810 NDSIQQLQLEQLA
+810 NASIQQLQLSQLA
-823 QQKDVDSLSETI
+823 QQKDVDSLLETM
-835 EQLLGQSRES
+835 EQLMGQSRES
-845 EQLQAQL
+845 EQLQQQL
-852 TQQIQQ
+852 ARQIQQLGQQRTQQQQQIQQ
-858 VRRQQ
+858 
-863 AQQHKEIESCA
+863 CA
-874 QKREENRLLQEKL
+874 KQRETNRLTQQKL
-887 EEQVKIILQQ
+887 EEQVQRILQQ
-897 RTQLEQQATKLR
+897 RTQLEQAATGLR
-909 EEERSLSR
+909 EEEKQYSR
-917 SREEVSRRL
+917 RREEVSRRL
-926 AQLEERRQT
+926 AQLEERRDT

-945 KLWDEYELTRSQARQ
+945 KLWEEYELTRSQARQ
-960 EAEDL
+960 EAQQPQ
-965 EDPAKARTRLAAVK
+965 DPAKAKTRLAAVK

-991 AIEEYQ
+991 AIEEYE

-1003 EFMSAQLKDVEQSR
+1003 EFMSRQLADVEQSR
-1017 KELEDLIGQLT
+1017 KELEDLIKQLT
-1028 RKMEELFSQSFE
+1028 RKMEELFAQSFE
-1040 EINRHFQKIFV
+1040 EINQNFQKIFV

-1129 VTRYAEYLRL
+1129 VARYAEYLRL

-1178 DVSEVAGQSET
+1178 DVSEVAGQSQT
-1189 AS
+1189 A

>member
-107 SGDSEYKIN
+107 NGDSEYKIN
-116 HTAVRLKDINE
+116 HASVRLKDINE

-149 IVQSKSDQRREIFEE
+149 IIQSKSDQRREIFEE

-189 LRLQDILSELQQRV
+189 LRLQDILSELEQRV

-213 KAFLQLSGEK
+213 KAFLQLSQEK

-234 LDQFAQKL
+234 LDQTSQKL
-242 KEQDDRI
+242 KEQEDKI
-249 LACQVEHEDLQQNS
+249 LACQVEHEDLQQSS

-272 SYEQMQHC
+272 SYEEMQRC
-280 LSRAEDCRREK
+280 LSRAEDCRQEK
-291 EDLEQQNSALLSE
+291 EELEQQNSALLSQ

-315 DQEAA
+315 DQETA
-320 RLTGQLEDFR
+320 RLSQQLEDFKR
-330 QNHLQTG
+330 NQQQTG
-337 RLLQERQKQ
+337 RLLQERQRQ
-346 MDSLKGALEETRSK
+346 RENLEAALEETNAK
-360 LDAARQK
+360 LEAAQG
-367 LAQLAEQDE
+367 QLAELAKQDQ

-383 RLSARINELLLLENE
+383 QLSKRINELLLLENE

-403 LQLTG
+403 IQLTG
-408 QTEEDANTYE
+408 QTEEDANSYQ
-418 NNQLMLSQ
+418 NNQIMLSQ
-426 MKENAQGTRREL
+426 MKDNAQGTQREL
-438 DQAEELAKLLVQRM
+438 KQAQELAQLLNQRM
-452 DTLENQKAG
+452 ETLENQKAG

-467 GRQKKLEQQQAM
+467 GRQKKLEQEQAQ
-479 AEELLGQAGQMNQK
+479 AEELLRQAGQLRQK
-493 AKLLRDLEEN
+493 AKLLRDLEDN
-503 LEGFAQSVKAVMKQA
+503 LEGFAYSVKAVMKQSKN
-518 RIGRLSGIHG
+518 GRLEGIHG
-528 TVARLLEVPEEYAL
+528 TVARLLQVPEEYAL
-542 AIETALGGSMQN
+542 AIETALGGSMQH
-554 IVVADETAA
+554 IVVENENAA

-582 LTSVKGRELS
+582 LTSVKGRELT
-592 GFDLEEQEGY
+592 GYDLTDQEGY
-602 IDLASHLVK
+602 VDLASHLVK
-611 TKPQYQ
+611 ADAQYQ

-631 DLDAAALMG
+631 DLDCAAAMG
-640 KRFGYRFKI
+640 RQFGYRFKI

-672 GLLSRAGEIAQL
+672 GLLSRAGEITQL
-684 TRQAEALTQ
+684 QQQAEALTQ
-693 KAREQ
+693 RSQQQ
-698 SQNSKKLEQEVNTL
+698 SQDTKKLEQEVNTL
-712 KAQLSALDSE
+712 KAQLGALESE

-729 QIRCEG
+729 RIRCEG
-735 EQKRLEALQAEY
+735 EQKRLEALEAEY
-747 SRRVEE
+747 SRRVQE
-753 MEQELEGFLE
+753 MEQELEGFLQR
-763 KLQEKNQK
+763 LQEKNQK
-771 IAALRRRQDETQREL
+771 IANLRRRQGETQREL
-786 EQSQKTL
+786 EQAQQTL
-793 ESLRGRGDL
+793 QSLRGQGDL
-802 LRKQRQEV
+802 LRKQREEV
-810 NDSIQQLQLEQLA
+810 NASIQQLQLSQLA
-823 QQKDVDSLSETI
+823 QQKDVDSLLETM
-835 EQLLGQSRES
+835 EQLMGQSRES
-845 EQLQAQL
+845 EQLQQQL
-852 TQQIQQ
+852 ARQIQQLGQQRTQQQQQIQQ
-858 VRRQQ
+858 
-863 AQQHKEIESCA
+863 CA
-874 QKREENRLLQEKL
+874 KQRETNRLTQQKL
-887 EEQVKIILQQ
+887 EEQVQRILQQ
-897 RTQLEQQATKLR
+897 RTQLEQAATGLR
-909 EEERSLSR
+909 EEEKQYSR
-917 SREEVSRRL
+917 RREEVSRRL
-926 AQLEERRQT
+926 AQLEERRDT

-945 KLWDEYELTRSQARQ
+945 KLWEEYELTRSQARQ
-960 EAEDL
+960 EAQQPD
-965 EDPAKARTRLAAVK
+965 DPAKAKTRLAAVK

-991 AIEEYQ
+991 AIEEYE

-1003 EFMSAQLKDVEQSR
+1003 EFMSRQLADVEQSR
-1017 KELEDLIGQLT
+1017 KELEDLIKQLT
-1028 RKMEELFSQSFE
+1028 RKMEELFAQSFE
-1040 EINRHFQKIFV
+1040 EINQNFQKIFV

-1129 VTRYAEYLRL
+1129 VARYAEYLRL

-1178 DVSEVAGQSET
+1178 DVSEVAGQSQT
-1189 AS
+1189 A

>member
-107 SGDSEYKIN
+107 NGDSEYKIN
-116 HTAVRLKDINE
+116 HASVRLKDINE

-149 IVQSKSDQRREIFEE
+149 IIQSKSDQRREIFEE

-189 LRLQDILSELQQRV
+189 LRLQDILSELEQRV

-213 KAFLQLSGEK
+213 KAFLQLSQEK
-223 RQLEVALWNLS
+223 RQLEVALWNLN
-234 LDQFAQKL
+234 LDQTSQKL
-242 KEQDDRI
+242 KEQEDKI
-249 LACQVEHEDLQQNS
+249 LACQVEHEDLQQSS

-272 SYEQMQHC
+272 SYEEMQRC
-280 LSRAEDCRREK
+280 LSRAEDCRQEK
-291 EDLEQQNSALLSE
+291 EELEQQNSALLSQ

-315 DQEAA
+315 DQETA
-320 RLTGQLEDFR
+320 RLSQQLEDFKR
-330 QNHLQTG
+330 NQQQTG
-337 RLLQERQKQ
+337 RLLQERQRQ
-346 MDSLKGALEETRSK
+346 RENLEAALEETNAK
-360 LDAARQK
+360 LEAARG
-367 LAQLAEQDE
+367 QLAELAKQDQ

-383 RLSARINELLLLENE
+383 QLSKRINELLLLENE

-403 LQLTG
+403 IQLTG
-408 QTEEDANTYE
+408 QTEEDANSYQ
-418 NNQLMLSQ
+418 NNQIMLSQ
-426 MKENAQGTRREL
+426 MKDNAQGTQREL
-438 DQAEELAKLLVQRM
+438 KQAQELAQLLTQRM
-452 DTLENQKAG
+452 ETLENQKAG

-467 GRQKKLEQQQAM
+467 GRQKKLEQEQAQ
-479 AEELLGQAGQMNQK
+479 AEELLRQAGQLRQK
-493 AKLLRDLEEN
+493 AKLLRDLEDN
-503 LEGFAQSVKAVMKQA
+503 LEGFAYSVKAVMKQSKN
-518 RIGRLSGIHG
+518 GRLEGIHG
-528 TVARLLEVPEEYAL
+528 TVARLLQVPEEYAL
-542 AIETALGGSMQN
+542 AIETALGGSMQH
-554 IVVADETAA
+554 IVVENENAA

-582 LTSVKGRELS
+582 LTSVKGRELT
-592 GFDLEEQEGY
+592 GYDLTEQEGY
-602 IDLASHLVK
+602 VDLASHLVK
-611 TKPQYQ
+611 ADAQYQ

-631 DLDAAALMG
+631 DLDCAAAMG
-640 KRFGYRFKI
+640 RQFGYRFKI

-672 GLLSRAGEIAQL
+672 GLLSRAGEITQL
-684 TRQAEALTQ
+684 QQQAEALTQ
-693 KAREQ
+693 RSQQQ
-698 SQNSKKLEQEVNTL
+698 SQDTKKLEQEVNTL
-712 KAQLSALDSE
+712 KAQLGALESE

-729 QIRCEG
+729 RIRCEG
-735 EQKRLEALQAEY
+735 EQKRLEALEAEY
-747 SRRVEE
+747 SRRVQE
-753 MEQELEGFLE
+753 MEQELEGFLQR
-763 KLQEKNQK
+763 LQEKNQK
-771 IAALRRRQDETQREL
+771 IANLRRRQGETQREL
-786 EQSQKTL
+786 EQAQQTL
-793 ESLRGRGDL
+793 QSLRGQGDL
-802 LRKQRQEV
+802 LRKQREEV
-810 NDSIQQLQLEQLA
+810 NASIQQLQLSQLA
-823 QQKDVDSLSETI
+823 QQKDVDSLLETM
-835 EQLLGQSRES
+835 EQLMGQSRES
-845 EQLQAQL
+845 EQLQQQL
-852 TQQIQQ
+852 ARQIQQLGQQRTQQQQQIQQ
-858 VRRQQ
+858 
-863 AQQHKEIESCA
+863 CA
-874 QKREENRLLQEKL
+874 KQRETNRLTQQKL
-887 EEQVKIILQQ
+887 EEQVQRILQQ
-897 RTQLEQQATKLR
+897 RTQLEQAATGLR
-909 EEERSLSR
+909 EEEKQYSR
-917 SREEVSRRL
+917 RREEVSRRL
-926 AQLEERRQT
+926 AQLEERRDT

-945 KLWDEYELTRSQARQ
+945 KLWEEYELTRSQARQ
-960 EAEDL
+960 EAQQPD
-965 EDPAKARTRLAAVK
+965 DPAKAKTRLAAVK

-991 AIEEYQ
+991 AIEEYE

-1003 EFMSAQLKDVEQSR
+1003 EFMSRQLADVEQSR
-1017 KELEDLIGQLT
+1017 KELEDLIKQLT
-1028 RKMEELFSQSFE
+1028 RKMEELFAQSFE
-1040 EINRHFQKIFV
+1040 EINQNFQKIFV

-1129 VTRYAEYLRL
+1129 VARYAEYLRL

-1178 DVSEVAGQSET
+1178 DVSEVAGQSQI
-1189 AS
+1189 A

>member
-107 SGDSEYKIN
+107 NGDSEYKIN
-116 HTAVRLKDINE
+116 HASVRLKDINE

-149 IVQSKSDQRREIFEE
+149 IIQSKSDQRREIFEE

-189 LRLQDILSELQQRV
+189 LRLQDILSELEQRV

-213 KAFLQLSGEK
+213 KAFLQLSQEK

-234 LDQFAQKL
+234 LDQTSQKL
-242 KEQDDRI
+242 KEQEDKI
-249 LACQVEHEDLQQNS
+249 LACQVEHEDLQQSS

-272 SYEQMQHC
+272 SYEEMQRC
-280 LSRAEDCRREK
+280 LSRAEDCRQEK
-291 EDLEQQNSALLSE
+291 EELEQQNSALLSQ

-315 DQEAA
+315 DQETA
-320 RLTGQLEDFR
+320 RLSQQLEDFKR
-330 QNHLQTG
+330 NQQQTG
-337 RLLQERQKQ
+337 RLLQERQRQ
-346 MDSLKGALEETRSK
+346 RENLEAALEETNAK
-360 LDAARQK
+360 LEAAQGQLAK
-367 LAQLAEQDE
+367 LAKQDQ

-383 RLSARINELLLLENE
+383 QLSKRINELLLLENE

-403 LQLTG
+403 IQLTG
-408 QTEEDANTYE
+408 QTEEDANSYQ
-418 NNQLMLSQ
+418 NNQIMLSQ
-426 MKENAQGTRREL
+426 MKDNAQGTQREL
-438 DQAEELAKLLVQRM
+438 KQAQELAQLLTQRM
-452 DTLENQKAG
+452 ETLENQKAG

-467 GRQKKLEQQQAM
+467 GRQKKLEQEQAQ
-479 AEELLGQAGQMNQK
+479 AEELLRQAGQLRQK
-493 AKLLRDLEEN
+493 AKLLRDLEDN
-503 LEGFAQSVKAVMKQA
+503 LEGFAYSVKAVMKQSKN
-518 RIGRLSGIHG
+518 GRLEGIHG
-528 TVARLLEVPEEYAL
+528 TVARLLQVPEEYAL
-542 AIETALGGSMQN
+542 AIETALGGSMQH
-554 IVVADETAA
+554 IVVENENAA

-582 LTSVKGRELS
+582 LTSVKGRELT
-592 GFDLEEQEGY
+592 GYDLTDQEGY
-602 IDLASHLVK
+602 VDLASHLVK
-611 TKPQYQ
+611 ADAQYQ

-631 DLDAAALMG
+631 DLDCAAAMG
-640 KRFGYRFKI
+640 RQFGYRFKI

-672 GLLSRAGEIAQL
+672 GLLSRAGEITQL
-684 TRQAEALTQ
+684 QQQAEALAQ
-693 KAREQ
+693 RSQQQ
-698 SQNSKKLEQEVNTL
+698 SQDTKKLEQEVNTL
-712 KAQLSALDSE
+712 KAQLGALESE

-729 QIRCEG
+729 RIRCEG
-735 EQKRLEALQAEY
+735 EQKRLEALEAEY
-747 SRRVEE
+747 SRRVQE
-753 MEQELEGFLE
+753 MEQELEGFLQR
-763 KLQEKNQK
+763 LQEKNQK
-771 IAALRRRQDETQREL
+771 IANLRRRQGETQREL
-786 EQSQKTL
+786 EQAQQTL
-793 ESLRGRGDL
+793 QSLRGQGDL
-802 LRKQRQEV
+802 LRKQREEV
-810 NDSIQQLQLEQLA
+810 NASIQQLQLSQLA
-823 QQKDVDSLSETI
+823 QQKDVDSLLETM
-835 EQLLGQSRES
+835 EQLMGQSRES
-845 EQLQAQL
+845 EQLQQQL
-852 TQQIQQ
+852 ARQIQQLGQQRTQQQQQIQQ
-858 VRRQQ
+858 
-863 AQQHKEIESCA
+863 CA
-874 QKREENRLLQEKL
+874 KQRETNRLTQQKL
-887 EEQVKIILQQ
+887 EEQVQRILQQ
-897 RTQLEQQATKLR
+897 RTQLEQAATGLR
-909 EEERSLSR
+909 EEEKQYSR
-917 SREEVSRRL
+917 RREEVSRRL
-926 AQLEERRQT
+926 AQLEERRDT

-945 KLWDEYELTRSQARQ
+945 KLWEEYELTRSQARQ
-960 EAEDL
+960 EAQQPD
-965 EDPAKARTRLAAVK
+965 DPAKAKTRLAAVK

-991 AIEEYQ
+991 AIEEYE

-1003 EFMSAQLKDVEQSR
+1003 EFMSRQLADVEQSR
-1017 KELEDLIGQLT
+1017 KELEDLIKQLT
-1028 RKMEELFSQSFE
+1028 RKMEELFAQSFE
-1040 EINRHFQKIFV
+1040 EINQNFQKIFV

-1129 VTRYAEYLRL
+1129 VARYAEYLRL

-1178 DVSEVAGQSET
+1178 DVSEVAGQSQT
-1189 AS
+1189 A

>member
-107 SGDSEYKIN
+107 NGDSEYKIN
-116 HTAVRLKDINE
+116 HASVRLKDINE

-149 IVQSKSDQRREIFEE
+149 IIQSKSDQRREIFEE

-189 LRLQDILSELQQRV
+189 LRLQDILSELEQRV

-213 KAFLQLSGEK
+213 KAFLQLSQEK
-223 RQLEVALWNLS
+223 RQLEVALWNLN
-234 LDQFAQKL
+234 LDQTSQKL
-242 KEQDDRI
+242 KEQEDKI
-249 LACQVEHEDLQQNS
+249 LACQVEHEDLQQSS

-272 SYEQMQHC
+272 SYEEMQRC
-280 LSRAEDCRREK
+280 LSRAEDCRQEK
-291 EDLEQQNSALLSE
+291 EELEQQNSALLSQ

-315 DQEAA
+315 DQETA
-320 RLTGQLEDFR
+320 RLSQQLEDFKR
-330 QNHLQTG
+330 NQQQTG
-337 RLLQERQKQ
+337 RLLQERQRQ
-346 MDSLKGALEETRSK
+346 RENLEAALEETNAK
-360 LDAARQK
+360 LEAAQG
-367 LAQLAEQDE
+367 QLAELAKQDQ

-383 RLSARINELLLLENE
+383 QLSKRINELLLLENE

-403 LQLTG
+403 IQLTG
-408 QTEEDANTYE
+408 QTEEDANSYQ
-418 NNQLMLSQ
+418 NNQIMLSQ
-426 MKENAQGTRREL
+426 MKDNAQGTQREL
-438 DQAEELAKLLVQRM
+438 KQAQELAQLLTQRM
-452 DTLENQKAG
+452 ETLENQKAG

-467 GRQKKLEQQQAM
+467 GRQKKLEQEQAQ
-479 AEELLGQAGQMNQK
+479 AEELLTQAGQLRQK
-493 AKLLRDLEEN
+493 AKLLRDLEDN
-503 LEGFAQSVKAVMKQA
+503 LEGFAYSVKAVMKQSKN
-518 RIGRLSGIHG
+518 GRLEGIHG
-528 TVARLLEVPEEYAL
+528 TVARLLQVPEEYAL
-542 AIETALGGSMQN
+542 AIETALGGSMQH
-554 IVVADETAA
+554 IVVENENAA

-582 LTSVKGRELS
+582 LTSVKGRELT
-592 GFDLEEQEGY
+592 GYDLTDQEGY
-602 IDLASHLVK
+602 VDLASHLVK
-611 TKPQYQ
+611 ADAQYQ

-631 DLDAAALMG
+631 DLDCAAAMG
-640 KRFGYRFKI
+640 RQFGYRFKI

-672 GLLSRAGEIAQL
+672 GLLSRAGEITQL
-684 TRQAEALTQ
+684 QQQAEALTQ
-693 KAREQ
+693 RSQQQ
-698 SQNSKKLEQEVNTL
+698 SQDTKKLEQEVNTL
-712 KAQLSALDSE
+712 KAQLGALESE

-729 QIRCEG
+729 RIRCEG
-735 EQKRLEALQAEY
+735 EQKRLEALEAEY
-747 SRRVEE
+747 SRRVQE
-753 MEQELEGFLE
+753 MEQELEGFLQR
-763 KLQEKNQK
+763 LQEKNQK
-771 IAALRRRQDETQREL
+771 IANLRRRQGETQREL
-786 EQSQKTL
+786 EQAQQTL
-793 ESLRGRGDL
+793 QSLRGQGDL
-802 LRKQRQEV
+802 LRKQREEV
-810 NDSIQQLQLEQLA
+810 NASIQQLQLSQLA
-823 QQKDVDSLSETI
+823 QQKDVDSLLETM
-835 EQLLGQSRES
+835 EQLMGQSRES
-845 EQLQAQL
+845 EQLQQQL
-852 TQQIQQ
+852 ARQIQQLGQQRTQQQQQIQQ
-858 VRRQQ
+858 
-863 AQQHKEIESCA
+863 CA
-874 QKREENRLLQEKL
+874 KQRETNRLTQQKL
-887 EEQVKIILQQ
+887 EEQVQRILQQ
-897 RTQLEQQATKLR
+897 RTQLEQAATGLR
-909 EEERSLSR
+909 EEEKQYSR
-917 SREEVSRRL
+917 RREEVSRRL
-926 AQLEERRQT
+926 AQLEERRDT

-945 KLWDEYELTRSQARQ
+945 KLWEEYELTRSQARQ
-960 EAEDL
+960 EAQQPD
-965 EDPAKARTRLAAVK
+965 DPAKAKTRLAAVK

-991 AIEEYQ
+991 AIEEYE

-1003 EFMSAQLKDVEQSR
+1003 EFMSRQLADVEQSR
-1017 KELEDLIGQLT
+1017 KELEDLIKQLT
-1028 RKMEELFSQSFE
+1028 RKMEELFAQSFE
-1040 EINRHFQKIFV
+1040 EINQNFQKIFV

-1129 VTRYAEYLRL
+1129 VARYAEYLRL

-1178 DVSEVAGQSET
+1178 DVSEVAGQSQT
-1189 AS
+1189 A

>member
-107 SGDSEYKIN
+107 NGDSEYKIN
-116 HTAVRLKDINE
+116 HASVRLKDINE

-149 IVQSKSDQRREIFEE
+149 IIQSKSDQRREIFEE

-189 LRLQDILSELQQRV
+189 LRLQDILSELEQRV

-213 KAFLQLSGEK
+213 KAFLQLSQEK
-223 RQLEVALWNLS
+223 RQLEVALWNLN
-234 LDQFAQKL
+234 LDQTSQKL
-242 KEQDDRI
+242 KEQEDKI
-249 LACQVEHEDLQQNS
+249 LACQVEHEDLQQSS

-272 SYEQMQHC
+272 SYEEMQRC
-280 LSRAEDCRREK
+280 LSRAEDCRQEK
-291 EDLEQQNSALLSE
+291 EELEQQNSALLSQ

-315 DQEAA
+315 DQETA
-320 RLTGQLEDFR
+320 RLSQQLEDFKR
-330 QNHLQTG
+330 NQQQTG
-337 RLLQERQKQ
+337 RLLQERQRQ
-346 MDSLKGALEETRSK
+346 RENLEAALEETNAK
-360 LDAARQK
+360 LEAAQG
-367 LAQLAEQDE
+367 QLAELAKQDQ

-383 RLSARINELLLLENE
+383 QLSKRINELLLLENE

-403 LQLTG
+403 IQLTG
-408 QTEEDANTYE
+408 QTEEDANSYQ
-418 NNQLMLSQ
+418 NNQIMLSQ
-426 MKENAQGTRREL
+426 MKDNAQGTQREL
-438 DQAEELAKLLVQRM
+438 KQAQELAQLLTQRM
-452 DTLENQKAG
+452 ETLENQKAG
-461 YRFKLE
+461 YRYKLE
-467 GRQKKLEQQQAM
+467 GRQKKLEQEQAQ
-479 AEELLGQAGQMNQK
+479 AEELLRQAGQLRQK
-493 AKLLRDLEEN
+493 AKLLRDLEDN
-503 LEGFAQSVKAVMKQA
+503 LEGFAYSVKAVMKQSKN
-518 RIGRLSGIHG
+518 GRLEGIHG
-528 TVARLLEVPEEYAL
+528 TVARLLQVPEEYAL
-542 AIETALGGSMQN
+542 AIETALGGSMQH
-554 IVVADETAA
+554 IVVENENAA

-582 LTSVKGRELS
+582 LTSVKGRELT
-592 GFDLEEQEGY
+592 GYDLTDQEGY
-602 IDLASHLVK
+602 VDLASHLVK
-611 TKPQYQ
+611 ADAQYQ

-631 DLDAAALMG
+631 DLDCAAAMG
-640 KRFGYRFKI
+640 RQFGYRFKI

-667 KSRSA
+667 KSRSE
-672 GLLSRAGEIAQL
+672 GLLSRAGEITQL
-684 TRQAEALTQ
+684 QQQAEALTQ
-693 KAREQ
+693 RSQQQ
-698 SQNSKKLEQEVNTL
+698 SQDTKKLEQEVNTL
-712 KAQLSALDSE
+712 KAQLGALESE

-729 QIRCEG
+729 RIRCEG
-735 EQKRLEALQAEY
+735 EQKRLEALEAEY
-747 SRRVEE
+747 SRRVQE
-753 MEQELEGFLE
+753 MEQELEGFLQR
-763 KLQEKNQK
+763 LQEKNQK
-771 IAALRRRQDETQREL
+771 IANLRRRQGETQREL
-786 EQSQKTL
+786 EQAQKTL
-793 ESLRGRGDL
+793 QSLRGQGDL
-802 LRKQRQEV
+802 LRKQREEV
-810 NDSIQQLQLEQLA
+810 NASIQQLQLSQLA
-823 QQKDVDSLSETI
+823 QQKDVDSLLETM
-835 EQLLGQSRES
+835 EQLMGQSRES
-845 EQLQAQL
+845 EQLQQQL
-852 TQQIQQ
+852 ARQIQQLGQQRTQQQQQIQQ
-858 VRRQQ
+858 
-863 AQQHKEIESCA
+863 CA
-874 QKREENRLLQEKL
+874 KQRETNRLTQQKL
-887 EEQVKIILQQ
+887 EEQVQQILQQ
-897 RTQLEQQATKLR
+897 RTQLEQAATGLR
-909 EEERSLSR
+909 EEEKQYSR
-917 SREEVSRRL
+917 RREEVSRRL
-926 AQLEERRQT
+926 AQLEERRDT

-945 KLWDEYELTRSQARQ
+945 KLWEEYELTRSQARQ
-960 EAEDL
+960 EAQQPD
-965 EDPAKARTRLAAVK
+965 DPAKAKTRLAAVK

-991 AIEEYQ
+991 AIEEYE

-1003 EFMSAQLKDVEQSR
+1003 EFMSRQLADVEQSR
-1017 KELEDLIGQLT
+1017 KELEDLIKQLT
-1028 RKMEELFSQSFE
+1028 RKMEELFAQSFE
-1040 EINRHFQKIFV
+1040 EINQNFQKIFV

-1129 VTRYAEYLRL
+1129 VARYAEYLRL

-1178 DVSEVAGQSET
+1178 DVSEVAGQSQT
-1189 AS
+1189 A

>member
-107 SGDSEYKIN
+107 NGDSEYKIN
-116 HTAVRLKDINE
+116 HASVRLKDINE

-149 IVQSKSDQRREIFEE
+149 IIQSKSDQRREIFEE

-189 LRLQDILSELQQRV
+189 LRLQDILSELEQRV

-213 KAFLQLSGEK
+213 KAFLQLSQEK
-223 RQLEVALWNLS
+223 RQLEVALWNLN
-234 LDQFAQKL
+234 LDQTSQKL
-242 KEQDDRI
+242 KEQEDKI
-249 LACQVEHEDLQQNS
+249 LACQVEHEDLQQSS

-272 SYEQMQHC
+272 SYEEMQRC
-280 LSRAEDCRREK
+280 LSRAEDCRQEK
-291 EDLEQQNSALLSE
+291 EELEQQNSALLSQ

-315 DQEAA
+315 DQETA
-320 RLTGQLEDFR
+320 RLSQQLEDFKR
-330 QNHLQTG
+330 NQQQTG
-337 RLLQERQKQ
+337 RLLQERQRQ
-346 MDSLKGALEETRSK
+346 RESLEAALEETNEK
-360 LDAARQK
+360 LEAARG
-367 LAQLAEQDE
+367 QLAELAKQDQ

-383 RLSARINELLLLENE
+383 QLSKRINELLLLENE

-403 LQLTG
+403 IQLTG
-408 QTEEDANTYE
+408 QTEEDANSYQ
-418 NNQLMLSQ
+418 NNQIMLSQ
-426 MKENAQGTRREL
+426 MKDNAQGTQREL
-438 DQAEELAKLLVQRM
+438 KQAQELAQLLTQRM
-452 DTLENQKAG
+452 ETLENQKAG

-467 GRQKKLEQQQAM
+467 GRQKKLEQEQAQ
-479 AEELLGQAGQMNQK
+479 AEELLTQAGQLRQK
-493 AKLLRDLEEN
+493 AKLLRDLEDN
-503 LEGFAQSVKAVMKQA
+503 LEGFAYSVKAVMKQSKN
-518 RIGRLSGIHG
+518 GRLEGIHG
-528 TVARLLEVPEEYAL
+528 TVARLLQVPEEYAL
-542 AIETALGGSMQN
+542 AIETALGGSMQH
-554 IVVADETAA
+554 IVVENENAA

-582 LTSVKGRELS
+582 LTSVKGRELT
-592 GFDLEEQEGY
+592 GYDLTDQEGY
-602 IDLASHLVK
+602 VDLASHLVK
-611 TKPQYQ
+611 ADAQYQ

-631 DLDAAALMG
+631 DLDCAAAMG
-640 KRFGYRFKI
+640 RQFGYRFKI

-672 GLLSRAGEIAQL
+672 GLLSRAGEITQL
-684 TRQAEALTQ
+684 QQQAEALAQ
-693 KAREQ
+693 RSQQQ
-698 SQNSKKLEQEVNTL
+698 SQDTKKLEQEVNTL
-712 KAQLSALDSE
+712 KAQLGALESE

-729 QIRCEG
+729 RIRCEG
-735 EQKRLEALQAEY
+735 EQKRLEALEAEY
-747 SRRVEE
+747 SRRVQE
-753 MEQELEGFLE
+753 MEQELEGFLQR
-763 KLQEKNQK
+763 LQEKNQK
-771 IAALRRRQDETQREL
+771 IANLRRRQGETQREL
-786 EQSQKTL
+786 EQAQQTL
-793 ESLRGRGDL
+793 QSLRGQGDL
-802 LRKQRQEV
+802 LRKQREEV
-810 NDSIQQLQLEQLA
+810 NASIQQLQLSQLA
-823 QQKDVDSLSETI
+823 QQKDVDSLLETM
-835 EQLLGQSRES
+835 EQLMGQSRES
-845 EQLQAQL
+845 EQLQQQL
-852 TQQIQQ
+852 ARQIQQLGQQRTQQQQQIQQ
-858 VRRQQ
+858 
-863 AQQHKEIESCA
+863 CA
-874 QKREENRLLQEKL
+874 KQRETNRLTQQKL
-887 EEQVKIILQQ
+887 EEQVQRILQQ
-897 RTQLEQQATKLR
+897 RTQLEQAATGLR
-909 EEERSLSR
+909 EEEKQYSR
-917 SREEVSRRL
+917 RREEVSRRL
-926 AQLEERRQT
+926 AQLEERRDT

-945 KLWDEYELTRSQARQ
+945 KLWEEYELTRSQARQ
-960 EAEDL
+960 EAQQPD
-965 EDPAKARTRLAAVK
+965 DPAKAKTRLAAVK

-991 AIEEYQ
+991 AIEEYE

-1003 EFMSAQLKDVEQSR
+1003 EFMSRQLADVEQSR
-1017 KELEDLIGQLT
+1017 KELEDLIKQLT
-1028 RKMEELFSQSFE
+1028 RKMEELFAQSFE
-1040 EINRHFQKIFV
+1040 EINQNFQKIFV

-1129 VTRYAEYLRL
+1129 VARYAEYLRL

-1178 DVSEVAGQSET
+1178 DVSEVAGQSQT
-1189 AS
+1189 A

>member
-107 SGDSEYKIN
+107 NGDSEYKIN
-116 HTAVRLKDINE
+116 HASVRLKDINE

-149 IVQSKSDQRREIFEE
+149 IIQSKSDQRREIFEE

-189 LRLQDILSELQQRV
+189 LRLQDILSELEQRV

-213 KAFLQLSGEK
+213 KAFLQLSQEK

-234 LDQFAQKL
+234 LDQTSQKL
-242 KEQDDRI
+242 KEQEDKI
-249 LACQVEHEDLQQNS
+249 LACQVEHEDLQQSS

-272 SYEQMQHC
+272 SYEEMQRC
-280 LSRAEDCRREK
+280 LSRAEDCRQEK
-291 EDLEQQNSALLSE
+291 EELEQQNSALLSQ

-315 DQEAA
+315 DQETA
-320 RLTGQLEDFR
+320 RLSQQLEDFKR
-330 QNHLQTG
+330 NQQQTG
-337 RLLQERQKQ
+337 RLLQERQRQ
-346 MDSLKGALEETRSK
+346 RENLEAALEETNAK
-360 LDAARQK
+360 LEAAQG
-367 LAQLAEQDE
+367 QLAELAKQDQ

-383 RLSARINELLLLENE
+383 QLSKRINELLLLENE

-403 LQLTG
+403 IQLTG
-408 QTEEDANTYE
+408 QTEEDANSYQ
-418 NNQLMLSQ
+418 NNQIMLSQ
-426 MKENAQGTRREL
+426 MKDNAQGTQREL
-438 DQAEELAKLLVQRM
+438 KQAQELAQLLTQRM
-452 DTLENQKAG
+452 ETLENQKAG

-467 GRQKKLEQQQAM
+467 GRQKKLEQEQAQ
-479 AEELLGQAGQMNQK
+479 AEELLRQAGQLRQK
-493 AKLLRDLEEN
+493 AKLLRDLEDN
-503 LEGFAQSVKAVMKQA
+503 LEGFAYSVKAVMKQSKN
-518 RIGRLSGIHG
+518 GRLEGIHG
-528 TVARLLEVPEEYAL
+528 TVARLLQVPEEYAL
-542 AIETALGGSMQN
+542 AIETALGGSMQH
-554 IVVADETAA
+554 IVVENENAA

-582 LTSVKGRELS
+582 LTSVKGRELT
-592 GFDLEEQEGY
+592 GYDLTDQEGY
-602 IDLASHLVK
+602 VDLASHLVK
-611 TKPQYQ
+611 ADAQYQ

-631 DLDAAALMG
+631 DLDCAAAMG
-640 KRFGYRFKI
+640 RQFGYRFKI

-672 GLLSRAGEIAQL
+672 GLLSRAGEITQL
-684 TRQAEALTQ
+684 QQQAEALTQ
-693 KAREQ
+693 RSQQQ
-698 SQNSKKLEQEVNTL
+698 SQDTKKLEQEVNTL
-712 KAQLSALDSE
+712 KAQLGALESE

-729 QIRCEG
+729 RIRCEG
-735 EQKRLEALQAEY
+735 EQKRLEALEAEY
-747 SRRVEE
+747 SRRVQE
-753 MEQELEGFLE
+753 MEQELEGFLQR
-763 KLQEKNQK
+763 LQEKNQK
-771 IAALRRRQDETQREL
+771 IANLRRRQGETQREL
-786 EQSQKTL
+786 EQAQQTL
-793 ESLRGRGDL
+793 QSLRGQGDL
-802 LRKQRQEV
+802 LRKQREEV
-810 NDSIQQLQLEQLA
+810 NASIQQLQLSQLA
-823 QQKDVDSLSETI
+823 QQKDVDSLLETM
-835 EQLLGQSRES
+835 EQLMGQSRES
-845 EQLQAQL
+845 EQLQQQL
-852 TQQIQQ
+852 ARQIQQLGQQRTQQQQQIQQ
-858 VRRQQ
+858 
-863 AQQHKEIESCA
+863 CA
-874 QKREENRLLQEKL
+874 KQRETNRLTQQKL
-887 EEQVKIILQQ
+887 EEQVQRILQQ
-897 RTQLEQQATKLR
+897 RTQLEQAATGLR
-909 EEERSLSR
+909 EEEKQYSR
-917 SREEVSRRL
+917 RREEVSRRL
-926 AQLEERRQT
+926 AQLEERRDT

-945 KLWDEYELTRSQARQ
+945 KLWEEYELTRSQARQ
-960 EAEDL
+960 EAQQPD
-965 EDPAKARTRLAAVK
+965 DPAKAKTRLAAVK

-991 AIEEYQ
+991 AIEEYE

-1003 EFMSAQLKDVEQSR
+1003 EFMSRQLADVEQSR
-1017 KELEDLIGQLT
+1017 KELEDLIKQLT
-1028 RKMEELFSQSFE
+1028 RKMEELFAQSFE
-1040 EINRHFQKIFV
+1040 EINQNFQKIFV

-1129 VTRYAEYLRL
+1129 VARYAEYLRL

-1178 DVSEVAGQSET
+1178 DVSEVAGQSQT
-1189 AS
+1189 A

>member
-107 SGDSEYKIN
+107 NGDSEYKIN
-116 HTAVRLKDINE
+116 HASVRLKDINE

-149 IVQSKSDQRREIFEE
+149 IIQSKSDQRREIFEE

-189 LRLQDILSELQQRV
+189 LRLQDILSELEQRV

-213 KAFLQLSGEK
+213 KAFLQLSQEK

-234 LDQFAQKL
+234 LDQTSQKL
-242 KEQDDRI
+242 KEQEDKI
-249 LACQVEHEDLQQNS
+249 LACQVEHEDLQQSS

-272 SYEQMQHC
+272 SYEEMQRC
-280 LSRAEDCRREK
+280 LSRAEDCRQEK
-291 EDLEQQNSALLSE
+291 EELEQQNSALLSQ

-315 DQEAA
+315 DQETA
-320 RLTGQLEDFR
+320 RLSQQLEDFKR
-330 QNHLQTG
+330 NQQQTG
-337 RLLQERQKQ
+337 RLLQERQRQ
-346 MDSLKGALEETRSK
+346 RENLEAALEETNAK
-360 LDAARQK
+360 LEAAQG
-367 LAQLAEQDE
+367 QLAELAKQDQ

-383 RLSARINELLLLENE
+383 QLSKRINELLLLENE

-403 LQLTG
+403 IQLTG
-408 QTEEDANTYE
+408 QTEEDANSYQ
-418 NNQLMLSQ
+418 NNQIMLSQ
-426 MKENAQGTRREL
+426 MKDNAQGTQREL
-438 DQAEELAKLLVQRM
+438 KQAQELAQLLPQRM
-452 DTLENQKAG
+452 ETLENQKAG

-467 GRQKKLEQQQAM
+467 GRQKKLEQEQAQ
-479 AEELLGQAGQMNQK
+479 AEELLRQAGQLRQK
-493 AKLLRDLEEN
+493 AKLLRDLEDN
-503 LEGFAQSVKAVMKQA
+503 LEGFAYSVKAVMKQSKN
-518 RIGRLSGIHG
+518 GRLEGIHG

-542 AIETALGGSMQN
+542 AIETALGGSTQH
-554 IVVADETAA
+554 IVVENENAA

-582 LTSVKGRELS
+582 LTSVKGRELT
-592 GFDLEEQEGY
+592 GYDLTDQEGY
-602 IDLASHLVK
+602 VDLASHLVK
-611 TKPQYQ
+611 ADAQYQ

-631 DLDAAALMG
+631 DLDCAAAMG
-640 KRFGYRFKI
+640 RQFGYRFKI

-672 GLLSRAGEIAQL
+672 GLLSRAGEITQL
-684 TRQAEALTQ
+684 QQQAEALTQ
-693 KAREQ
+693 RSQQQ
-698 SQNSKKLEQEVNTL
+698 SQDTKKLEQEVNTL
-712 KAQLSALDSE
+712 KAQLGALESE

-729 QIRCEG
+729 RIRCEG
-735 EQKRLEALQAEY
+735 EQKRLEALEAEY
-747 SRRVEE
+747 SRRVQE
-753 MEQELEGFLE
+753 MEQELEGFLQR
-763 KLQEKNQK
+763 LQEKNQK
-771 IAALRRRQDETQREL
+771 IANLRRRQGETQREL
-786 EQSQKTL
+786 EQAQQTL
-793 ESLRGRGDL
+793 QSLRGQGDL
-802 LRKQRQEV
+802 LRKQREEV
-810 NDSIQQLQLEQLA
+810 NASIQQLQLSQLA
-823 QQKDVDSLSETI
+823 QQKDVDSLLETM
-835 EQLLGQSRES
+835 EQLMGQSRES
-845 EQLQAQL
+845 EQLQQQL
-852 TQQIQQ
+852 ARQIQQLGQQRTQQQQQIQQ
-858 VRRQQ
+858 
-863 AQQHKEIESCA
+863 CA
-874 QKREENRLLQEKL
+874 KQRETNRLTQQKL
-887 EEQVKIILQQ
+887 EEQVQRILQQ
-897 RTQLEQQATKLR
+897 RTQLEQAATGLR
-909 EEERSLSR
+909 EEEKQYSR
-917 SREEVSRRL
+917 RREEVSRRL
-926 AQLEERRQT
+926 AQLEERRDT

-945 KLWDEYELTRSQARQ
+945 KLWEEYELTRSQARQ
-960 EAEDL
+960 EAQQPD
-965 EDPAKARTRLAAVK
+965 DPAKAKTRLAAVK

-991 AIEEYQ
+991 AIEEYE

-1003 EFMSAQLKDVEQSR
+1003 EFMSRQLADVEQSR
-1017 KELEDLIGQLT
+1017 KELEDLIKQLT
-1028 RKMEELFSQSFE
+1028 RKMEELFAQSFE
-1040 EINRHFQKIFV
+1040 EINQNFQKIFV

-1129 VTRYAEYLRL
+1129 VARYAEYLRL

-1178 DVSEVAGQSET
+1178 DVSEVAGQSQT
-1189 AS
+1189 A

>member
-107 SGDSEYKIN
+107 NGDSEYKIN
-116 HTAVRLKDINE
+116 HASVRLKDINE

-149 IVQSKSDQRREIFEE
+149 IIQSKSDQRREIFEE

-189 LRLQDILSELQQRV
+189 LRLQDILSELEQRV

-213 KAFLQLSGEK
+213 KAFLQLSQEK

-234 LDQFAQKL
+234 LDQTSQKL
-242 KEQDDRI
+242 KEQEDKI
-249 LACQVEHEDLQQNS
+249 LACQVEHEDLQQSS

-272 SYEQMQHC
+272 SYEEMQRC
-280 LSRAEDCRREK
+280 LSRAEDCRQEK
-291 EDLEQQNSALLSE
+291 EELEQQNSALLSQ

-315 DQEAA
+315 DQETA
-320 RLTGQLEDFR
+320 RLSQQLEDFKR
-330 QNHLQTG
+330 NQQQTG
-337 RLLQERQKQ
+337 RLLQERQRQ
-346 MDSLKGALEETRSK
+346 RENLEAALEETNAK
-360 LDAARQK
+360 LEAAQG
-367 LAQLAEQDE
+367 QLAELAKQDQ

-383 RLSARINELLLLENE
+383 QLSKRINELLLLENE

-403 LQLTG
+403 IQLTG
-408 QTEEDANTYE
+408 QTEEDANSYQ
-418 NNQLMLSQ
+418 NNQIMLSQ
-426 MKENAQGTRREL
+426 MKDNAQGTQREL
-438 DQAEELAKLLVQRM
+438 KQAQELAQLLTQRM
-452 DTLENQKAG
+452 ETLENQKAG
-461 YRFKLE
+461 YRYKLE
-467 GRQKKLEQQQAM
+467 GRQKKLEQEQAQ
-479 AEELLGQAGQMNQK
+479 AEELLRQAGQLRQK
-493 AKLLRDLEEN
+493 AKLLRDLEDN
-503 LEGFAQSVKAVMKQA
+503 LEGFAYSVKAVMKQSKN
-518 RIGRLSGIHG
+518 GRLEGIHG
-528 TVARLLEVPEEYAL
+528 TVARLLQVPEEYAL
-542 AIETALGGSMQN
+542 AIETALGGSMQH
-554 IVVADETAA
+554 IVVENENAA

-582 LTSVKGRELS
+582 LTSVKGRELT
-592 GFDLEEQEGY
+592 GYDLTDQEGY
-602 IDLASHLVK
+602 VDLASHLVK
-611 TKPQYQ
+611 ADAQYQ

-631 DLDAAALMG
+631 DLDCAAAMG
-640 KRFGYRFKI
+640 RQFGYRFKI

-672 GLLSRAGEIAQL
+672 GLLSRAGEITQL
-684 TRQAEALTQ
+684 QQQAEALTQ
-693 KAREQ
+693 RSQQQ
-698 SQNSKKLEQEVNTL
+698 SQDTKKLEQEVNTL
-712 KAQLSALDSE
+712 KAQLGALESE

-729 QIRCEG
+729 RIRCEG
-735 EQKRLEALQAEY
+735 EQKRLEALEAEY
-747 SRRVEE
+747 SRRVQE
-753 MEQELEGFLE
+753 MEQELEGFLQR
-763 KLQEKNQK
+763 LQEKNQK
-771 IAALRRRQDETQREL
+771 IANLRRRQGETQREL
-786 EQSQKTL
+786 EQAQQTL
-793 ESLRGRGDL
+793 QSLRGQGDL
-802 LRKQRQEV
+802 LRKQREEV
-810 NDSIQQLQLEQLA
+810 NASIQQLQLSQLA
-823 QQKDVDSLSETI
+823 QQKDVDSLLETM
-835 EQLLGQSRES
+835 EQLMGQSRES
-845 EQLQAQL
+845 EQLQQQL
-852 TQQIQQ
+852 ARQIQQLGQQRTQQQQQIQQ
-858 VRRQQ
+858 
-863 AQQHKEIESCA
+863 CA
-874 QKREENRLLQEKL
+874 KQRETNRLTQQKL
-887 EEQVKIILQQ
+887 EEQVQRILQQ
-897 RTQLEQQATKLR
+897 RTQLEQAATGLR
-909 EEERSLSR
+909 EEEKQYSR
-917 SREEVSRRL
+917 RREEVSRRL
-926 AQLEERRQT
+926 AQLEERRDT

-945 KLWDEYELTRSQARQ
+945 KLWEEYELTRSQARQ
-960 EAEDL
+960 EAQQPD
-965 EDPAKARTRLAAVK
+965 DPAKAKTRLAAVK

-991 AIEEYQ
+991 AIEEYE

-1003 EFMSAQLKDVEQSR
+1003 EFMSRQLADVEQSR
-1017 KELEDLIGQLT
+1017 KELEDLIKQLT
-1028 RKMEELFSQSFE
+1028 RKMEELFAQSFE
-1040 EINRHFQKIFV
+1040 EINQNFQKIFV

-1129 VTRYAEYLRL
+1129 VARYAEYLRL

-1178 DVSEVAGQSET
+1178 DVSEVAGQSQT
-1189 AS
+1189 A

>member
-107 SGDSEYKIN
+107 NGDSEYKIN
-116 HTAVRLKDINE
+116 HASVRLKDINE

-149 IVQSKSDQRREIFEE
+149 IIQSKSDQRREIFEE

-189 LRLQDILSELQQRV
+189 LRLQDILSELEQRV

-213 KAFLQLSGEK
+213 KAFLQLSQEK
-223 RQLEVALWNLS
+223 RQLEVALWNLN
-234 LDQFAQKL
+234 LDQTSQKL
-242 KEQDDRI
+242 KEQEDKI
-249 LACQVEHEDLQQNS
+249 LACQVEHEDLQQSS

-272 SYEQMQHC
+272 SYEEMQRC
-280 LSRAEDCRREK
+280 LSRAEDCRQEK
-291 EDLEQQNSALLSE
+291 EELEQQNSALLSQ

-315 DQEAA
+315 DQETA
-320 RLTGQLEDFR
+320 RLSQQLEDFKR
-330 QNHLQTG
+330 NQQQTG
-337 RLLQERQKQ
+337 RLLQERQRQ
-346 MDSLKGALEETRSK
+346 RENLEAALEETNAK
-360 LDAARQK
+360 LEAAQG
-367 LAQLAEQDE
+367 QLAELAKQDQ

-383 RLSARINELLLLENE
+383 QLSKRINELLLLENE

-403 LQLTG
+403 IQLTG
-408 QTEEDANTYE
+408 QTEEDANSYQ
-418 NNQLMLSQ
+418 NNQIMLSQ
-426 MKENAQGTRREL
+426 MKDNAQGTQREL
-438 DQAEELAKLLVQRM
+438 KQAQELAQLLNQRM
-452 DTLENQKAG
+452 ETLENQKAG

-467 GRQKKLEQQQAM
+467 GRQKKLEQEQAQ
-479 AEELLGQAGQMNQK
+479 AEELLTQAGQLRQK
-493 AKLLRDLEEN
+493 AKLLRDLEDN
-503 LEGFAQSVKAVMKQA
+503 LEGFAYSVKAVMKQSKN
-518 RIGRLSGIHG
+518 GRLEGIHG
-528 TVARLLEVPEEYAL
+528 TVARLLQVPEEYAL
-542 AIETALGGSMQN
+542 AIETALGGSMQH
-554 IVVADETAA
+554 IVVENENAA

-582 LTSVKGRELS
+582 LTSVKGRELT
-592 GFDLEEQEGY
+592 GYDLTDQEGY
-602 IDLASHLVK
+602 VDLASHLVK
-611 TKPQYQ
+611 ADAQYQ

-631 DLDAAALMG
+631 DLDCAAAMG
-640 KRFGYRFKI
+640 RQFGYRFKI

-667 KSRSA
+667 KSRSE
-672 GLLSRAGEIAQL
+672 GLLSRAGEITQL
-684 TRQAEALTQ
+684 QQQAEALAQ
-693 KAREQ
+693 RSQQQ
-698 SQNSKKLEQEVNTL
+698 SQDTKKLEQEVNTL
-712 KAQLSALDSE
+712 KAQLGALESE

-729 QIRCEG
+729 RIRCEG
-735 EQKRLEALQAEY
+735 EQKRLEALEAEY
-747 SRRVEE
+747 SRRVQE
-753 MEQELEGFLE
+753 MEQELEGFLQR
-763 KLQEKNQK
+763 LQEKNQK
-771 IAALRRRQDETQREL
+771 IANLRRRQGETQREL
-786 EQSQKTL
+786 EQAQQTL
-793 ESLRGRGDL
+793 QSLRGQGDL
-802 LRKQRQEV
+802 LRKQREEV
-810 NDSIQQLQLEQLA
+810 NASIQQLQLSQLA
-823 QQKDVDSLSETI
+823 QQKDVDSLLETM
-835 EQLLGQSRES
+835 EQLMGQSRES
-845 EQLQAQL
+845 EQLQQQL
-852 TQQIQQ
+852 ARQIQQLGQQRTQQQQQIQQ
-858 VRRQQ
+858 
-863 AQQHKEIESCA
+863 CA
-874 QKREENRLLQEKL
+874 KQRETNRLTQQKL
-887 EEQVKIILQQ
+887 EEQVQRILQQ
-897 RTQLEQQATKLR
+897 RTQLEQAATGLR
-909 EEERSLSR
+909 EEEKQYSR
-917 SREEVSRRL
+917 RREEVSRRL
-926 AQLEERRQT
+926 AQLEERRDT

-945 KLWDEYELTRSQARQ
+945 KLWEEYELTRSQARQ
-960 EAEDL
+960 EAQQPD
-965 EDPAKARTRLAAVK
+965 DPAKAKTRLAAVK

-991 AIEEYQ
+991 AIEEYE

-1003 EFMSAQLKDVEQSR
+1003 EFMSRQLADVEQSR
-1017 KELEDLIGQLT
+1017 KELEDLIKQLT
-1028 RKMEELFSQSFE
+1028 RKMEELFAQSFE
-1040 EINRHFQKIFV
+1040 EINQNFQKIFV

-1129 VTRYAEYLRL
+1129 VARYAEYLRL

-1178 DVSEVAGQSET
+1178 DVSEVAGQSQT
-1189 AS
+1189 A

>member
-107 SGDSEYKIN
+107 NGDSEYKIN
-116 HTAVRLKDINE
+116 HASVRLKDINE

-149 IVQSKSDQRREIFEE
+149 IIQSKSDQRREIFEE

-189 LRLQDILSELQQRV
+189 LRLQDILSELEQRV

-213 KAFLQLSGEK
+213 KAFLQLSQEK
-223 RQLEVALWNLS
+223 RQLEVALWNLN
-234 LDQFAQKL
+234 LDQTSQKL
-242 KEQDDRI
+242 KEQEDKI
-249 LACQVEHEDLQQNS
+249 LACQVEHEDLQQSS

-272 SYEQMQHC
+272 SYEEMQRC
-280 LSRAEDCRREK
+280 LSRAEDCRQEK
-291 EDLEQQNSALLSE
+291 EELEQQNSALLSQ

-315 DQEAA
+315 DQETA
-320 RLTGQLEDFR
+320 RLSQQLEDFKR
-330 QNHLQTG
+330 NQQQTG
-337 RLLQERQKQ
+337 RLLQERQRQ
-346 MDSLKGALEETRSK
+346 RENLEAALKETNAKLE
-360 LDAARQK
+360 AAQG
-367 LAQLAEQDE
+367 QLAELAKQDQ

-383 RLSARINELLLLENE
+383 QLSKRINELLLLENE

-403 LQLTG
+403 IQLTG
-408 QTEEDANTYE
+408 QTEEDANSYQ
-418 NNQLMLSQ
+418 NNQIMLSQ
-426 MKENAQGTRREL
+426 MKDNAQGTQREL
-438 DQAEELAKLLVQRM
+438 KQAQELAQLLTQRM
-452 DTLENQKAG
+452 ETLENQKAG

-467 GRQKKLEQQQAM
+467 GRQKKLEQEQAQ
-479 AEELLGQAGQMNQK
+479 AEELLTQAGQLRQK
-493 AKLLRDLEEN
+493 AKLLRDLEDN
-503 LEGFAQSVKAVMKQA
+503 LEGFAYSVKAVMKQSKN
-518 RIGRLSGIHG
+518 GRLEGIHG
-528 TVARLLEVPEEYAL
+528 TVARLLQVPEEYAL
-542 AIETALGGSMQN
+542 AIETALGGSMQH
-554 IVVADETAA
+554 IVVENENAA

-582 LTSVKGRELS
+582 LTSVKGRELT
-592 GFDLEEQEGY
+592 GYDLTDQEGY
-602 IDLASHLVK
+602 VDLASHLVK
-611 TKPQYQ
+611 ADAQYQ

-631 DLDAAALMG
+631 DLDCAAAMG
-640 KRFGYRFKI
+640 RQFGYRFKI

-672 GLLSRAGEIAQL
+672 GLLSRAGEITQL
-684 TRQAEALTQ
+684 QQQAEALAQ
-693 KAREQ
+693 RSQQQ
-698 SQNSKKLEQEVNTL
+698 SQDTKKLEQEVNTL
-712 KAQLSALDSE
+712 KAQLGALESE

-729 QIRCEG
+729 RIRCEG
-735 EQKRLEALQAEY
+735 EQKRLEALEAEY
-747 SRRVEE
+747 SRRVQE
-753 MEQELEGFLE
+753 MEQELEGFLQR
-763 KLQEKNQK
+763 LQEKNQK
-771 IAALRRRQDETQREL
+771 IANLRRRQGETQREL
-786 EQSQKTL
+786 EQAQQTL
-793 ESLRGRGDL
+793 QSLRGQGDL
-802 LRKQRQEV
+802 LRKQREEV
-810 NDSIQQLQLEQLA
+810 NASIQQLQLSQLA
-823 QQKDVDSLSETI
+823 QQKDVDSLLETM
-835 EQLLGQSRES
+835 EQLMGQSRES
-845 EQLQAQL
+845 EQLQQQL
-852 TQQIQQ
+852 ARQIQQLGQQRTQQQQQIQQ
-858 VRRQQ
+858 
-863 AQQHKEIESCA
+863 CA
-874 QKREENRLLQEKL
+874 KQRETNRLTQQKL
-887 EEQVKIILQQ
+887 EEQVQQILQQ
-897 RTQLEQQATKLR
+897 RTQLEQAATGLR
-909 EEERSLSR
+909 EEEKQYSR
-917 SREEVSRRL
+917 RREEVSRRL
-926 AQLEERRQT
+926 AQLEERRDT

-945 KLWDEYELTRSQARQ
+945 KLWEEYELTRSQARQ
-960 EAEDL
+960 EAQQPD
-965 EDPAKARTRLAAVK
+965 DPAKAKTRLAAVK

-991 AIEEYQ
+991 AIEEYE

-1003 EFMSAQLKDVEQSR
+1003 EFMSRQLADVEQSR
-1017 KELEDLIGQLT
+1017 KELEDLIKQLT
-1028 RKMEELFSQSFE
+1028 RKMEELFAQSFE
-1040 EINRHFQKIFV
+1040 EINQNFQKIFV

-1129 VTRYAEYLRL
+1129 VARYAEYLRL

-1178 DVSEVAGQSET
+1178 DVSEVAGQSQT
-1189 AS
+1189 A

>member
-107 SGDSEYKIN
+107 NGDSEYKIN
-116 HTAVRLKDINE
+116 HASVRLKDINE

-149 IVQSKSDQRREIFEE
+149 IIQSKSDQRREIFEE

-189 LRLQDILSELQQRV
+189 LRLQDILSELEQRV

-213 KAFLQLSGEK
+213 KAFLQLSQEK
-223 RQLEVALWNLS
+223 RQLEVTLWNLS
-234 LDQFAQKL
+234 LDQTSQKL
-242 KEQDDRI
+242 KEQEDKI
-249 LACQVEHEDLQQNS
+249 LACQVEHEDLQQSS

-272 SYEQMQHC
+272 SYEEMQRC
-280 LSRAEDCRREK
+280 LSRAEDCRQEK
-291 EDLEQQNSALLSE
+291 EELEQQNSALLSQ

-315 DQEAA
+315 DQETA
-320 RLTGQLEDFR
+320 RLSQQLEDFKR
-330 QNHLQTG
+330 NQQQTG
-337 RLLQERQKQ
+337 RLLQERQRQ
-346 MDSLKGALEETRSK
+346 RESLEAALEETNAK
-360 LDAARQK
+360 LEAARG
-367 LAQLAEQDE
+367 QLAELAKQDQ

-383 RLSARINELLLLENE
+383 QLSKRINELLLLENE

-403 LQLTG
+403 IQLTG
-408 QTEEDANTYE
+408 QTEEDANSYQ
-418 NNQLMLSQ
+418 NNQIMLSQ
-426 MKENAQGTRREL
+426 MKDNAQGTQREL
-438 DQAEELAKLLVQRM
+438 KQAQELAQLLTQRM
-452 DTLENQKAG
+452 ETLENQKAG
-461 YRFKLE
+461 YRYKLE
-467 GRQKKLEQQQAM
+467 GRQKKLEQEQAQ
-479 AEELLGQAGQMNQK
+479 AEELLRQAGQLRQK
-493 AKLLRDLEEN
+493 AKLLRDLEDN
-503 LEGFAQSVKAVMKQA
+503 LEGFAYSVKAVMKQSKN
-518 RIGRLSGIHG
+518 GRLEGIHG
-528 TVARLLEVPEEYAL
+528 TVARLLQVPEEYAL
-542 AIETALGGSMQN
+542 AIETALGGSMQH
-554 IVVADETAA
+554 IVVENENAA

-582 LTSVKGRELS
+582 LTSVKGRELT
-592 GFDLEEQEGY
+592 GYDLTDQEGY
-602 IDLASHLVK
+602 VDLASHLVK
-611 TKPQYQ
+611 ADAQYQ

-631 DLDAAALMG
+631 DLDCAAAMG
-640 KRFGYRFKI
+640 RQFGYRFKI

-672 GLLSRAGEIAQL
+672 GLLSRAGEITQL
-684 TRQAEALTQ
+684 QQQAEALTQ
-693 KAREQ
+693 RSQQQ
-698 SQNSKKLEQEVNTL
+698 SQDTKKLEQEVNTL
-712 KAQLSALDSE
+712 KAQLGALESE

-729 QIRCEG
+729 RIRCEG
-735 EQKRLEALQAEY
+735 EQKRLEALEAEY
-747 SRRVEE
+747 SRRVQE
-753 MEQELEGFLE
+753 MEQELEGFLQR
-763 KLQEKNQK
+763 LQEKNQK
-771 IAALRRRQDETQREL
+771 IANLRRRQGETQREL
-786 EQSQKTL
+786 EQAQQTL
-793 ESLRGRGDL
+793 QSLRGQGDL
-802 LRKQRQEV
+802 LRKQREEV
-810 NDSIQQLQLEQLA
+810 NASIQQLQLSQLA
-823 QQKDVDSLSETI
+823 QQKDVDSLLETM
-835 EQLLGQSRES
+835 EQLMGQSRES
-845 EQLQAQL
+845 EQLQQQL
-852 TQQIQQ
+852 ARQIQQLGQQRTQQQQQIQQ
-858 VRRQQ
+858 
-863 AQQHKEIESCA
+863 CA
-874 QKREENRLLQEKL
+874 KQRETNRLTQQKL
-887 EEQVKIILQQ
+887 EEQVQRILQQ
-897 RTQLEQQATKLR
+897 RTQLEQAATGLR
-909 EEERSLSR
+909 EEEKQYSR
-917 SREEVSRRL
+917 RREEVSRRL
-926 AQLEERRQT
+926 AQLEERRDT

-945 KLWDEYELTRSQARQ
+945 KLWEEYELTRSQARQ
-960 EAEDL
+960 EAQQPD
-965 EDPAKARTRLAAVK
+965 DPAKAKTRLAAVK

-991 AIEEYQ
+991 AIEEYE

-1003 EFMSAQLKDVEQSR
+1003 EFMSRQLADVEQSR
-1017 KELEDLIGQLT
+1017 KELEDLIKQLT
-1028 RKMEELFSQSFE
+1028 RKMEELFAQSFE
-1040 EINRHFQKIFV
+1040 EINQNFQKIFV

-1129 VTRYAEYLRL
+1129 VARYAEYLRL

-1178 DVSEVAGQSET
+1178 DVSEVTGQSQT
-1189 AS
+1189 A

>member
-107 SGDSEYKIN
+107 NGDSEYKIN
-116 HTAVRLKDINE
+116 HASVRLKDINE

-149 IVQSKSDQRREIFEE
+149 IIQSKSDQRREIFEE

-189 LRLQDILSELQQRV
+189 LRLQDILSELEQRV

-213 KAFLQLSGEK
+213 KAFLQLSQEK
-223 RQLEVALWNLS
+223 RQLEVALWNLN
-234 LDQFAQKL
+234 LDQTSQKL
-242 KEQDDRI
+242 KEQEDKI
-249 LACQVEHEDLQQNS
+249 LACQVEHEDLQQSS

-272 SYEQMQHC
+272 SYEEMQRC
-280 LSRAEDCRREK
+280 LSRAEDCRQEK
-291 EDLEQQNSALLSE
+291 EELEQQNSALLSQ

-315 DQEAA
+315 DQETA
-320 RLTGQLEDFR
+320 RLSQQLEDFKR
-330 QNHLQTG
+330 NQQQTG
-337 RLLQERQKQ
+337 RLLQERQRQ
-346 MDSLKGALEETRSK
+346 RENLEAALEETNAK
-360 LDAARQK
+360 LEAARG
-367 LAQLAEQDE
+367 QLAELAKQDQ

-383 RLSARINELLLLENE
+383 QLSKRINELLLLENE

-403 LQLTG
+403 IQLTG
-408 QTEEDANTYE
+408 QTEEDANSYQ
-418 NNQLMLSQ
+418 NNQIMLSQ
-426 MKENAQGTRREL
+426 MKDNAQGTQREL
-438 DQAEELAKLLVQRM
+438 KQAQELAQLLTQRM
-452 DTLENQKAG
+452 ETLENQKAG

-467 GRQKKLEQQQAM
+467 GRQKKLEQEQAQ
-479 AEELLGQAGQMNQK
+479 AEELRTQAGQLRQK
-493 AKLLRDLEEN
+493 AKLLRDLEDN
-503 LEGFAQSVKAVMKQA
+503 LEGFAYSVKAVMKQSKN
-518 RIGRLSGIHG
+518 GRLEGIHG
-528 TVARLLEVPEEYAL
+528 TVARLLQVPEEYAL
-542 AIETALGGSMQN
+542 AIETALGGSMQH
-554 IVVADETAA
+554 IVVENENAA

-582 LTSVKGRELS
+582 LTSVKGRELT
-592 GFDLEEQEGY
+592 GYDLTDQEGY
-602 IDLASHLVK
+602 VDLASHLVK
-611 TKPQYQ
+611 ADAQYQ

-631 DLDAAALMG
+631 DLDCAAAMG
-640 KRFGYRFKI
+640 RQFGYRFKI

-667 KSRSA
+667 KSRSE
-672 GLLSRAGEIAQL
+672 GLLSRAGEITQL
-684 TRQAEALTQ
+684 QQQAEALAQ
-693 KAREQ
+693 RSQQQ
-698 SQNSKKLEQEVNTL
+698 SQDTKKLEQEVNTL
-712 KAQLSALDSE
+712 KAQLGALESE

-729 QIRCEG
+729 RIRCEG
-735 EQKRLEALQAEY
+735 EQKRLEALEAEY
-747 SRRVEE
+747 SRRVQE
-753 MEQELEGFLE
+753 MEQELEGFLQR
-763 KLQEKNQK
+763 LQEKNQK
-771 IAALRRRQDETQREL
+771 IANLRRRQGETQREL
-786 EQSQKTL
+786 EQAQQTL
-793 ESLRGRGDL
+793 QSLRGQGDL
-802 LRKQRQEV
+802 LRKQREEV
-810 NDSIQQLQLEQLA
+810 NASIQQLQLSQLA
-823 QQKDVDSLSETI
+823 QQKDVDSLLETM
-835 EQLLGQSRES
+835 EQLMGQSRES
-845 EQLQAQL
+845 EQLQQQL
-852 TQQIQQ
+852 ARQIQQLGQQRTQQQQQIQQ
-858 VRRQQ
+858 
-863 AQQHKEIESCA
+863 CA
-874 QKREENRLLQEKL
+874 KQRETNRLTQQKL
-887 EEQVKIILQQ
+887 EEQVQQILQQ
-897 RTQLEQQATKLR
+897 RTQLEQAATGLR
-909 EEERSLSR
+909 EEEKQYSR
-917 SREEVSRRL
+917 RREEVSRRL
-926 AQLEERRQT
+926 AQLEERRDT

-945 KLWDEYELTRSQARQ
+945 KLWEEYELTRSQARQ
-960 EAEDL
+960 EAQQPD
-965 EDPAKARTRLAAVK
+965 DPAKAKTRLAAVK

-991 AIEEYQ
+991 AIEEYE

-1003 EFMSAQLKDVEQSR
+1003 EFMSRQLADVEQSR
-1017 KELEDLIGQLT
+1017 KELEDLIKQLT
-1028 RKMEELFSQSFE
+1028 RKMEELFAQSFE
-1040 EINRHFQKIFV
+1040 EINQNFQKIFV

-1129 VTRYAEYLRL
+1129 VARYAEYLRL

-1178 DVSEVAGQSET
+1178 DVSEVAGQSQT
-1189 AS
+1189 A

>member
-107 SGDSEYKIN
+107 NGDSEYKIN
-116 HTAVRLKDINE
+116 HASVRLKDINE

-149 IVQSKSDQRREIFEE
+149 IIQSKSDQRREIFEE

-189 LRLQDILSELQQRV
+189 LRLKDILSELEQRV

-213 KAFLQLSGEK
+213 KAFLQLSQEK

-234 LDQFAQKL
+234 LDQSAQKL
-242 KEQDDRI
+242 KEQEDKI
-249 LACQVEHEDLQQNS
+249 LACQVEHEDLQQSS

-272 SYEQMQHC
+272 SYEEMQRC
-280 LSRAEDCRREK
+280 LSRAEDCRQEK
-291 EDLEQQNSALLSE
+291 EELEQQNSALLSQ

-315 DQEAA
+315 DQETA
-320 RLTGQLEDFR
+320 RLSQQLEDFKR
-330 QNHLQTG
+330 NQQQTG
-337 RLLQERQKQ
+337 RLLQERQRQ
-346 MDSLKGALEETRSK
+346 RESLEAALEETNAK
-360 LDAARQK
+360 LEAARG
-367 LAQLAEQDE
+367 QLAELAKQDQ

-383 RLSARINELLLLENE
+383 QLSKRINELLLLENE

-403 LQLTG
+403 IQLTG
-408 QTEEDANTYE
+408 QTEEDANSYQ
-418 NNQLMLSQ
+418 NNQIMLSQ
-426 MKENAQGTRREL
+426 MKDNAQGTQREL
-438 DQAEELAKLLVQRM
+438 KQAQELAQLLTQRM
-452 DTLENQKAG
+452 ETLENQKAG

-467 GRQKKLEQQQAM
+467 GRQKKLEQEQAQ
-479 AEELLGQAGQMNQK
+479 AEELRTQAGQLRQK
-493 AKLLRDLEEN
+493 AKLLRDLGDN
-503 LEGFAQSVKAVMKQA
+503 LEGFAYSVKAVMKQSKN
-518 RIGRLSGIHG
+518 GRLEGIHG
-528 TVARLLEVPEEYAL
+528 TVARLLQVPEEYAL
-542 AIETALGGSMQN
+542 AIETALGGSMQH
-554 IVVADETAA
+554 IVVENENAA

-582 LTSVKGRELS
+582 LTSVKGRELT
-592 GFDLEEQEGY
+592 GYDLTEQEGY
-602 IDLASHLVK
+602 VDLASHLVK
-611 TKPQYQ
+611 ADAQYQ

-631 DLDAAALMG
+631 DLDCAAAMG
-640 KRFGYRFKI
+640 RQFGYRFKI

-672 GLLSRAGEIAQL
+672 GLLSRAGEITQL
-684 TRQAEALTQ
+684 QQQAEALTQ
-693 KAREQ
+693 RSQQQ
-698 SQNSKKLEQEVNTL
+698 SQDTKKLEQEVNTL
-712 KAQLSALDSE
+712 KAQLGALESE

-729 QIRCEG
+729 RIRCEG
-735 EQKRLEALQAEY
+735 EQKRLEALEAEY
-747 SRRVEE
+747 SRRVQE
-753 MEQELEGFLE
+753 MEQELEGFLQR
-763 KLQEKNQK
+763 LQEKNQK
-771 IAALRRRQDETQREL
+771 IANLRRRQGETQREL
-786 EQSQKTL
+786 EQAQQTL
-793 ESLRGRGDL
+793 QSLRGQGDL
-802 LRKQRQEV
+802 LRKQREEV
-810 NDSIQQLQLEQLA
+810 NASIQQLQLSQLA
-823 QQKDVDSLSETI
+823 QQKDVDSLLETM
-835 EQLLGQSRES
+835 EQLMGQSRES
-845 EQLQAQL
+845 EQLQQQL
-852 TQQIQQ
+852 ARQIQQLGQQRTQQQQQIQQ
-858 VRRQQ
+858 
-863 AQQHKEIESCA
+863 CA
-874 QKREENRLLQEKL
+874 KQRETNRLTQQKL
-887 EEQVKIILQQ
+887 EEQVQRILQQ
-897 RTQLEQQATKLR
+897 RTQLEQPATGLR
-909 EEERSLSR
+909 EEEKQYSR
-917 SREEVSRRL
+917 RREEVSRRL
-926 AQLEERRQT
+926 AQLEERRDT

-945 KLWDEYELTRSQARQ
+945 KLWEEYELTRSQARQ
-960 EAEDL
+960 EAQQPD
-965 EDPAKARTRLAAVK
+965 DPAKAKTRLAAVK

-991 AIEEYQ
+991 AIEEYE

-1003 EFMSAQLKDVEQSR
+1003 EFMSRQLADVEQSR
-1017 KELEDLIGQLT
+1017 KELEDLIKQLT
-1028 RKMEELFSQSFE
+1028 RKMEELFAQSFE
-1040 EINRHFQKIFV
+1040 EINQNFQKIFV

-1129 VTRYAEYLRL
+1129 VARYAEYLRL

-1178 DVSEVAGQSET
+1178 DVSEVAGQSQT
-1189 AS
+1189 A

>member
-40 LSDAMRWVMGEQSTK
+40 ISDAMRWVMGEQSTK

-116 HTAVRLKDINE
+116 HTSVRLKDINE

-149 IVQSKSDQRREIFEE
+149 IIQSKSDQRREIFEE

-189 LRLQDILSELQQRV
+189 LRLQDILSELEQRV

-213 KAFLQLSGEK
+213 KAFLELSREK
-223 RQLEVALWNLS
+223 RQLEVALWNLN
-234 LDQFAQKL
+234 LDQTSQKL

-272 SYEQMQHC
+272 SYGQMQRC

-291 EDLEQQNSALLSE
+291 EELEQQSSALLSQ
-304 EAVGKNNLEHF
+304 EAVGKNNLEHY
-315 DQEAA
+315 DQEVA
-320 RLTGQLEDFR
+320 RLTQQLEDFK
-330 QNHLQTG
+330 QNHRQTG
-337 RLLQERQKQ
+337 RLLEERQKQ
-346 MDSLKGALEETRSK
+346 KVNLKAALAETQSK
-360 LDAARQK
+360 LEAARQ
-367 LAQLAEQDE
+367 QLAELAKQDE
-376 GADQQSA
+376 GADQQSSQ
-383 RLSARINELLLLENE
+383 LSKRINELLLLENE
-398 DKLTV
+398 DKLTI

-408 QTEEDANTYE
+408 QTEEDSNSYQ
-418 NNQLMLSQ
+418 NNQLMLAQ
-426 MKENAQGTRREL
+426 MQDNAKGTQREL
-438 DQAEELAKLLVQRM
+438 NQAKELAQLLLQRM
-452 DTLENQKAG
+452 ETLENQKAG

-467 GRQKKLEQQQAM
+467 GRQKKLEQQQSQADD
-479 AEELLGQAGQMNQK
+479 LLRQAGQLRQK
-493 AKLLRDLEEN
+493 AKLLRDLEDN
-503 LEGFAQSVKAVMKQA
+503 LEGFAYSVKAVMKQS
-518 RIGRLSGIHG
+518 RIGRLEGIHG

-542 AIETALGGSMQN
+542 AIETALGGSMQH
-554 IVVADETAA
+554 IVVEDENAA

-592 GFDLEEQEGY
+592 GYNLSHLDGY
-602 IDLASHLVK
+602 IDLASHLVQADA
-611 TKPQYQ
+611 QYQ

-631 DLDAAALMG
+631 DLDAAARMG
-640 KRFGYRFKI
+640 KQFGYRFKI

-672 GLLSRAGEIAQL
+672 GLLSRAGEITQL
-684 TRQAEALTQ
+684 QQQAETLTQ
-693 KAREQ
+693 RAGQ
-698 SQNSKKLEQEVNTL
+698 QTQDSKKLEQEVNTL
-712 KAQLSALDSE
+712 QAQLNALDSE

-735 EQKRLEALQAEY
+735 EQKRLEALEAEY
-747 SRRVEE
+747 SRRAQE
-753 MEQELEGFLE
+753 MEQELGSFLE

-771 IAALRRRQDETQREL
+771 IAALRRRQVETQQEL
-786 EQSQKTL
+786 EQAQQTL
-793 ESLRGRGDL
+793 ESLRGQGDL
-802 LRKQRQEV
+802 LRRQRDEV
-810 NDSIQQLQLEQLA
+810 NAAIQQLQLRQLS
-823 QQKDVDSLSETI
+823 QQKDVDSLQETM

-845 EQLQAQL
+845 EQLQKQL
-852 TQQIQQ
+852 MDQIQQ
-858 VRRQQ
+858 VKQQ
-863 AQQHKEIESCA
+863 RAQQQQEIEHCV
-874 QKREENRLLQEKL
+874 QKRESNRLSQQRL
-887 EEQVKIILQQ
+887 EQQVKEILQQ
-897 RTQLEQQATKLR
+897 RTQLEQTTTQLR
-909 EEERSLSR
+909 EEEKQYSR
-917 SREEVSRRL
+917 QREEVSRRL
-926 AQLEERRQT
+926 AQLEERRET

-945 KLWDEYELTRSQARQ
+945 KLWEEYELTRSQARQ
-960 EAEDL
+960 EAQDPK
-965 EDPAKARTRLAAVK
+965 DPAKAKTRLAAVK

-1003 EFMSAQLKDVEQSR
+1003 EFMSKQLADVEQSR
-1017 KELEDLIGQLT
+1017 KELEDLIKQLT
-1028 RKMEELFSQSFE
+1028 QKMEELFAQSFE
-1040 EINRHFQKIFV
+1040 AINRNFQKIFV

-1056 GHGELKLTDPED
+1056 GHGELKLTDPEH
-1068 LLGSGIEIIVQ
+1068 LLESGIEIIVQ

-1129 VTRYAEYLRL
+1129 VARYAEYLRS

-1178 DVSEVAGQSET
+1178 DVSEVAGQSQT
-1189 AS
+1189 A

>member
-107 SGDSEYKIN
+107 NGDSEYKIN
-116 HTAVRLKDINE
+116 HASVRLKDINE

-149 IVQSKSDQRREIFEE
+149 IIQSKSDQRREIFEE

-189 LRLQDILSELQQRV
+189 LRLQDILSELEQRV

-213 KAFLQLSGEK
+213 KAFLQLSQEK
-223 RQLEVALWNLS
+223 RQLEVALWNLN
-234 LDQFAQKL
+234 LDQTSQKL
-242 KEQDDRI
+242 KEQEDKI
-249 LACQVEHEDLQQNS
+249 LACQVEHEDLQQSS

-272 SYEQMQHC
+272 SYEEMQRC
-280 LSRAEDCRREK
+280 LSRAEDCRQEK
-291 EDLEQQNSALLSE
+291 EELEQQNSALLSQ

-315 DQEAA
+315 DQETA
-320 RLTGQLEDFR
+320 RLSQQLEDFKR
-330 QNHLQTG
+330 NQQQTG
-337 RLLQERQKQ
+337 RLLQERQRQ
-346 MDSLKGALEETRSK
+346 RENLEAALEETNAK
-360 LDAARQK
+360 LEAAQG
-367 LAQLAEQDE
+367 QLAELAKQDQ

-383 RLSARINELLLLENE
+383 QLSKRINELLLLENE

-403 LQLTG
+403 IQLTG
-408 QTEEDANTYE
+408 QTEEDANSYQ
-418 NNQLMLSQ
+418 NNQIMLSQ
-426 MKENAQGTRREL
+426 MKDNAQGTQREL
-438 DQAEELAKLLVQRM
+438 KQAQELAQLLNQRM
-452 DTLENQKAG
+452 ETLENQKAG

-467 GRQKKLEQQQAM
+467 GRQKKLEQEQAQ
-479 AEELLGQAGQMNQK
+479 AEELLTQAGQLRQK
-493 AKLLRDLEEN
+493 AKLLRDLEDN
-503 LEGFAQSVKAVMKQA
+503 LEGFAYSVKAVMKQSKN
-518 RIGRLSGIHG
+518 GRLEGIHG
-528 TVARLLEVPEEYAL
+528 TVARLLQVPEEYAL
-542 AIETALGGSMQN
+542 AIETALGGSMQH
-554 IVVADETAA
+554 IVVENENAA

-582 LTSVKGRELS
+582 LTSVKGRELT
-592 GFDLEEQEGY
+592 GYDLTDQEGY
-602 IDLASHLVK
+602 VDLASHLVK
-611 TKPQYQ
+611 ADAQYQ

-631 DLDAAALMG
+631 DLDCAAAMG
-640 KRFGYRFKI
+640 RQFGYRFKI

-672 GLLSRAGEIAQL
+672 GLLSRAGEITQL
-684 TRQAEALTQ
+684 QQQAEALTQ
-693 KAREQ
+693 RSQQQ
-698 SQNSKKLEQEVNTL
+698 SQDTKKLEQEVNTL
-712 KAQLSALDSE
+712 KAQLGALESE

-729 QIRCEG
+729 RIRCEG
-735 EQKRLEALQAEY
+735 EQKRLEALEAEY
-747 SRRVEE
+747 SRRVQE
-753 MEQELEGFLE
+753 MEQELEGFLQR
-763 KLQEKNQK
+763 LQEKNQK
-771 IAALRRRQDETQREL
+771 IANLRRRQGETQREL
-786 EQSQKTL
+786 EQAQQTL
-793 ESLRGRGDL
+793 QSLRGQGDL
-802 LRKQRQEV
+802 LRKQREEV
-810 NDSIQQLQLEQLA
+810 NASIQQLQLSQLA
-823 QQKDVDSLSETI
+823 QQKDVDSLLETM
-835 EQLLGQSRES
+835 EQLMGQSRES
-845 EQLQAQL
+845 EQLQQQL
-852 TQQIQQ
+852 ARQIQQLGQQRTQQQQQIQQ
-858 VRRQQ
+858 
-863 AQQHKEIESCA
+863 CA
-874 QKREENRLLQEKL
+874 KQRETNRLTQQKL
-887 EEQVKIILQQ
+887 EEQVQRILQQ
-897 RTQLEQQATKLR
+897 RTQLEQAATGLR
-909 EEERSLSR
+909 EEEKQYSR
-917 SREEVSRRL
+917 RREEVSRRL
-926 AQLEERRQT
+926 AQLEERRDT

-945 KLWDEYELTRSQARQ
+945 KLWEEYELTRSQARQ
-960 EAEDL
+960 EAQQPD
-965 EDPAKARTRLAAVK
+965 DPAKAKTRLAAVK

-991 AIEEYQ
+991 AIEEYE

-1003 EFMSAQLKDVEQSR
+1003 EFMSRQLADVEQSR
-1017 KELEDLIGQLT
+1017 KELEDLIKQLT
-1028 RKMEELFSQSFE
+1028 RKMEELFAQSFE
-1040 EINRHFQKIFV
+1040 EINQNFQKIFV

-1129 VTRYAEYLRL
+1129 VARYAEYLRL

-1178 DVSEVAGQSET
+1178 DVSEVAGQSQT
-1189 AS
+1189 A

>member
-107 SGDSEYKIN
+107 NGDSEYKIN
-116 HTAVRLKDINE
+116 HASVRLKDINE

-149 IVQSKSDQRREIFEE
+149 IIQSKSDQRREIFEE

-189 LRLQDILSELQQRV
+189 LRLQDILSELEQRV

-213 KAFLQLSGEK
+213 KAFLQLSQEK

-234 LDQFAQKL
+234 LDQSAQKL
-242 KEQDDRI
+242 KEQEDKI
-249 LACQVEHEDLQQNS
+249 LACQVEHEDLQQSS

-272 SYEQMQHC
+272 SYEEMQRC
-280 LSRAEDCRREK
+280 LSRAEDCRQEK
-291 EDLEQQNSALLSE
+291 EELEQQNSALLSQ

-315 DQEAA
+315 DQETA
-320 RLTGQLEDFR
+320 RLSQQLEDFKR
-330 QNHLQTG
+330 NQQQTG
-337 RLLQERQKQ
+337 RLLQERQRQ
-346 MDSLKGALEETRSK
+346 RESLEAALEETNAK
-360 LDAARQK
+360 LEAARG
-367 LAQLAEQDE
+367 QLAELAKQDQ

-383 RLSARINELLLLENE
+383 QLSKRINELLLLENE

-403 LQLTG
+403 IQLTG
-408 QTEEDANTYE
+408 QTEEDANSYQ
-418 NNQLMLSQ
+418 NNQIMLSQ
-426 MKENAQGTRREL
+426 MKDNAQGTQREL
-438 DQAEELAKLLVQRM
+438 KQAQELAQLLTQRM
-452 DTLENQKAG
+452 ETLENQKAG
-461 YRFKLE
+461 YRYKLE
-467 GRQKKLEQQQAM
+467 GRQKKLEQEQAQ
-479 AEELLGQAGQMNQK
+479 AEELLTQAGQLRQK
-493 AKLLRDLEEN
+493 AKLLRDLEDN
-503 LEGFAQSVKAVMKQA
+503 LEGFAYSVKAVMKQSKN
-518 RIGRLSGIHG
+518 GRLEGIHG
-528 TVARLLEVPEEYAL
+528 TVARLLQVPEEYAL
-542 AIETALGGSMQN
+542 AIETALGGSMQH
-554 IVVADETAA
+554 IVVENENAA

-582 LTSVKGRELS
+582 LTSVKGRELT
-592 GFDLEEQEGY
+592 GYDLTDQEGY
-602 IDLASHLVK
+602 VDLASHLVK
-611 TKPQYQ
+611 ADPRYQ

-631 DLDAAALMG
+631 DLDCAAAMG
-640 KRFGYRFKI
+640 RQFGYRFKI

-672 GLLSRAGEIAQL
+672 GLLSRAGEITQL
-684 TRQAEALTQ
+684 QQQAEALTQ
-693 KAREQ
+693 RSQQQ
-698 SQNSKKLEQEVNTL
+698 SQDTKKLEQEVNTL
-712 KAQLSALDSE
+712 KAQLGALESE

-729 QIRCEG
+729 RIRCEG
-735 EQKRLEALQAEY
+735 EQKRLEALEAEY
-747 SRRVEE
+747 SRRVQE
-753 MEQELEGFLE
+753 MEQELEGFLQR
-763 KLQEKNQK
+763 LQEKNQK
-771 IAALRRRQDETQREL
+771 IANLRRRQGETQREL
-786 EQSQKTL
+786 EQAQQTL
-793 ESLRGRGDL
+793 QSLRGQGDL
-802 LRKQRQEV
+802 LRKQREEV
-810 NDSIQQLQLEQLA
+810 NASIQQLQLSQLA
-823 QQKDVDSLSETI
+823 QQKDVDSLLETM
-835 EQLLGQSRES
+835 EQLMGQSRES
-845 EQLQAQL
+845 EQLQQQL
-852 TQQIQQ
+852 ARQIQQLGQQRTQQQQQIQQ
-858 VRRQQ
+858 
-863 AQQHKEIESCA
+863 CA
-874 QKREENRLLQEKL
+874 KQRETNRLTQQKL
-887 EEQVKIILQQ
+887 EEQVQRILQQ
-897 RTQLEQQATKLR
+897 RTQLEQAATGLR
-909 EEERSLSR
+909 EEEKQYSR
-917 SREEVSRRL
+917 RREEVSRRL
-926 AQLEERRQT
+926 AQLEERRDT

-945 KLWDEYELTRSQARQ
+945 KLWEEYELTRSQARQ
-960 EAEDL
+960 EAQQPD
-965 EDPAKARTRLAAVK
+965 DPAKAKTRLAAVK

-991 AIEEYQ
+991 AIEEYE

-1003 EFMSAQLKDVEQSR
+1003 EFMSRQLADVEQSR
-1017 KELEDLIGQLT
+1017 KELEDLIKQLT
-1028 RKMEELFSQSFE
+1028 RKMEELFAQSFE
-1040 EINRHFQKIFV
+1040 EINQNFQKIFV

-1129 VTRYAEYLRL
+1129 VARYAEYLRL

-1178 DVSEVAGQSET
+1178 DVSEVAGQSQT
-1189 AS
+1189 A

>member
-107 SGDSEYKIN
+107 NGDSEYKIN
-116 HTAVRLKDINE
+116 HASVRLKDINE

-149 IVQSKSDQRREIFEE
+149 IIQSKSDQRREIFEE

-189 LRLQDILSELQQRV
+189 LRLQDILSELEQRV

-213 KAFLQLSGEK
+213 KAFLQLSQEK

-234 LDQFAQKL
+234 LDQTSQKL
-242 KEQDDRI
+242 KEQEDKI
-249 LACQVEHEDLQQNS
+249 LACQVEHEDLQQSS

-272 SYEQMQHC
+272 SYEEMQRC
-280 LSRAEDCRREK
+280 LSRAEDCRQEK
-291 EDLEQQNSALLSE
+291 EELEQQNSALLSQ

-315 DQEAA
+315 DQETA
-320 RLTGQLEDFR
+320 RLSQQLEDFKR
-330 QNHLQTG
+330 NQQQTG
-337 RLLQERQKQ
+337 RLLQERQRQ
-346 MDSLKGALEETRSK
+346 RENLEAALEETNAK
-360 LDAARQK
+360 LEAAQG
-367 LAQLAEQDE
+367 QLAELAKQDQ

-383 RLSARINELLLLENE
+383 QLSKRINELLLLENE

-403 LQLTG
+403 IQLTG
-408 QTEEDANTYE
+408 QTEEDANSYQ
-418 NNQLMLSQ
+418 NNQIMLSQ
-426 MKENAQGTRREL
+426 MKDNAQGTQREL
-438 DQAEELAKLLVQRM
+438 KQAQELAQLLTQRM
-452 DTLENQKAG
+452 ETLENQKAG
-461 YRFKLE
+461 YRYKLE
-467 GRQKKLEQQQAM
+467 GRQKKLEQEQAQT
-479 AEELLGQAGQMNQK
+479 EELLRQAGQLRQK
-493 AKLLRDLEEN
+493 AKLLRDLEDN
-503 LEGFAQSVKAVMKQA
+503 LEGFAYSVKAVMKQSKN
-518 RIGRLSGIHG
+518 GRLEGIHG
-528 TVARLLEVPEEYAL
+528 TVARLLQVPEEYAL
-542 AIETALGGSMQN
+542 AIETALGGSMQH
-554 IVVADETAA
+554 IVVENENAA

-582 LTSVKGRELS
+582 LTSVKGRELT
-592 GFDLEEQEGY
+592 GYDLTDQEGY
-602 IDLASHLVK
+602 VDLASHLVK
-611 TKPQYQ
+611 ADAQYQ

-631 DLDAAALMG
+631 DLDCAAAMG
-640 KRFGYRFKI
+640 RQFGYRFKI

-672 GLLSRAGEIAQL
+672 GLLSRAGEITQL
-684 TRQAEALTQ
+684 QQQAEALTQ
-693 KAREQ
+693 RSQQQ
-698 SQNSKKLEQEVNTL
+698 SQDTKKLEQEVNTL
-712 KAQLSALDSE
+712 KAQLGALESE

-729 QIRCEG
+729 RIRCEG
-735 EQKRLEALQAEY
+735 EQKRLEALEAEY
-747 SRRVEE
+747 SRRVQE
-753 MEQELEGFLE
+753 MEQELEGFLQR
-763 KLQEKNQK
+763 LQEKNQK
-771 IAALRRRQDETQREL
+771 IANLRRRQGETQREL
-786 EQSQKTL
+786 EQAQQTL
-793 ESLRGRGDL
+793 QSLRGQGDL
-802 LRKQRQEV
+802 LRKQREEV
-810 NDSIQQLQLEQLA
+810 NASIQQLQLSQLA
-823 QQKDVDSLSETI
+823 QQKDVDSLLETM
-835 EQLLGQSRES
+835 EQLMGQSRES
-845 EQLQAQL
+845 EQLQQQL
-852 TQQIQQ
+852 ARQIQQLGQQRTQQQQQIQQ
-858 VRRQQ
+858 
-863 AQQHKEIESCA
+863 CA
-874 QKREENRLLQEKL
+874 KQRETNRLTQQKL
-887 EEQVKIILQQ
+887 EEQVQQILQQ
-897 RTQLEQQATKLR
+897 RTQLEQAATGLR
-909 EEERSLSR
+909 EEEKQYSR
-917 SREEVSRRL
+917 RREEVSRRL
-926 AQLEERRQT
+926 AQLEERRDT

-945 KLWDEYELTRSQARQ
+945 KLWEEYELTRSQARQ
-960 EAEDL
+960 EAQQPD
-965 EDPAKARTRLAAVK
+965 DPAKAKTRLAAVK

-991 AIEEYQ
+991 AIEEYE

-1003 EFMSAQLKDVEQSR
+1003 EFMSRQLADVEQSR
-1017 KELEDLIGQLT
+1017 KELEDLIKQLT
-1028 RKMEELFSQSFE
+1028 RKMEELFAQSFE
-1040 EINRHFQKIFV
+1040 EINQNFQKIFV

-1129 VTRYAEYLRL
+1129 VARYAEYLRL

-1178 DVSEVAGQSET
+1178 DVSEVAGQSQT
-1189 AS
+1189 A

>member
-40 LSDAMRWVMGEQSTK
+40 ISDAMRWVMGEQSTK

-116 HTAVRLKDINE
+116 HTSVRLKDINE

-149 IVQSKSDQRREIFEE
+149 IIQSKSDQRREIFEE

-189 LRLQDILSELQQRV
+189 LRLQDILSELEQRV

-213 KAFLQLSGEK
+213 KAFLELSREK
-223 RQLEVALWNLS
+223 RQLEVALWNLN
-234 LDQFAQKL
+234 LDQTSQKL

-272 SYEQMQHC
+272 SYGQMQRC

-291 EDLEQQNSALLSE
+291 EELEQQSSALLSQ
-304 EAVGKNNLEHF
+304 EAVGKNNLEHY
-315 DQEAA
+315 DQEVA
-320 RLTGQLEDFR
+320 RLTQQLEDFK
-330 QNHLQTG
+330 QNHRQTG
-337 RLLQERQKQ
+337 RLLEERQKQ
-346 MDSLKGALEETRSK
+346 KVNLKAALAETQSK
-360 LDAARQK
+360 LEAARQ
-367 LAQLAEQDE
+367 QLAELAKQDE
-376 GADQQSA
+376 GADQQSSQ
-383 RLSARINELLLLENE
+383 LSKRINELLLLENE
-398 DKLTV
+398 DKLTI

-408 QTEEDANTYE
+408 QTEEDSNSYQ
-418 NNQLMLSQ
+418 NNQLMLAQ
-426 MKENAQGTRREL
+426 MQDNAKGTQREL
-438 DQAEELAKLLVQRM
+438 NQAKELAQLLLQRM
-452 DTLENQKAG
+452 ETLENQKAG

-467 GRQKKLEQQQAM
+467 GRQKKLEQQQSQADD
-479 AEELLGQAGQMNQK
+479 LLRQAGQLRQK
-493 AKLLRDLEEN
+493 AKLLRDLEDN
-503 LEGFAQSVKAVMKQA
+503 LEGFAYSVKAVMKQS
-518 RIGRLSGIHG
+518 RIGRLEGIHG

-542 AIETALGGSMQN
+542 AIETALGGSMQH
-554 IVVADETAA
+554 IVVEDENAA

-592 GFDLEEQEGY
+592 GYNLSHQDGY
-602 IDLASHLVK
+602 IDLASHLVQADA
-611 TKPQYQ
+611 QYQ

-631 DLDAAALMG
+631 DLDAAARMG
-640 KRFGYRFKI
+640 KQFGYRFKI

-672 GLLSRAGEIAQL
+672 GLLSRAGEITQL
-684 TRQAEALTQ
+684 QQQAETLTQ
-693 KAREQ
+693 RAGQ
-698 SQNSKKLEQEVNTL
+698 QTQDSKKLEQEVNTL
-712 KAQLSALDSE
+712 QAQLNALDSE

-735 EQKRLEALQAEY
+735 EQKRLEALEAEY
-747 SRRVEE
+747 SRRAQE
-753 MEQELEGFLE
+753 MEQELGSFLE

-771 IAALRRRQDETQREL
+771 IAALRRRQVETQQEL
-786 EQSQKTL
+786 EQAQQTL
-793 ESLRGRGDL
+793 ESLRGQGDL
-802 LRKQRQEV
+802 LRRQRDEV
-810 NDSIQQLQLEQLA
+810 NAAIQQLQLRQLS
-823 QQKDVDSLSETI
+823 QQKDVDSLQETM

-845 EQLQAQL
+845 EQLQKQL
-852 TQQIQQ
+852 MDQIQQ
-858 VRRQQ
+858 VKQQ
-863 AQQHKEIESCA
+863 RAQQQQEIEHCV
-874 QKREENRLLQEKL
+874 QKRESNRLSQQRL
-887 EEQVKIILQQ
+887 EQQVKEILQQ
-897 RTQLEQQATKLR
+897 RTQLEQTTTQLR
-909 EEERSLSR
+909 EEEKQYSR
-917 SREEVSRRL
+917 QREEVSRRL
-926 AQLEERRQT
+926 AQLEERRET

-945 KLWDEYELTRSQARQ
+945 KLWEEYELTRSQARQ
-960 EAEDL
+960 EAQDPK
-965 EDPAKARTRLAAVK
+965 DPAKAKTRLAAVK

-1003 EFMSAQLKDVEQSR
+1003 EFMSKQLADVEQSR
-1017 KELEDLIGQLT
+1017 KELEDLIKQLT
-1028 RKMEELFSQSFE
+1028 QKMEELFAQSFE
-1040 EINRHFQKIFV
+1040 AINRNFQKIFV

-1056 GHGELKLTDPED
+1056 GHGELKLTDPEH
-1068 LLGSGIEIIVQ
+1068 LLESGIEIIVQ

-1129 VTRYAEYLRL
+1129 VARYAEYLRS

-1178 DVSEVAGQSET
+1178 DVSEVAGQSQT
-1189 AS
+1189 A